1 MTEELKVVLRRSEQH
16 SGFGFSLLGST
27 GPPHVIYDIVEN
39 SPAADCG
46 SVEAGDVILKVN
58 GTDVHRYTTKEVL
71 KCLRLSEQLVTL
83 ELKRD
88 PKLKARIK
96 EQLANTQSPH
106 YVDIES
112 PNIYDYSSSH
122 SANSSP
128 NHRPNN
134 SKVSSPAAA
143 SGLRFK
149 SPTHL
154 PSLRQNSSPLLAS
167 GSTTTTTHTH
177 SRNSSASSTKIKVV
191 ETTIQTTSSTITTS
205 AAPTSPT
212 GSDATSPTHRPS
224 RIPQARKCPAPKPV
238 PVLHSPQNK
247 RPRSS
252 QIPTKASNGNGNG
265 NGSAHNSQLPPQ
277 SLQHSNSYS
286 GSPVTRPRIST
297 EREPDT
303 EREPEPNSAPPQS
316 AKAPRFEAFMMTG
329 DLILNLSRT
338 PQTSN
343 HLTTQAKKVDSLRDS
358 PIRQA
363 NSRMNGAL
371 APRASGESSPTSS
384 SSVDS
389 PTNTSSDSVK
399 REAKLQRKQQPQQ
412 QQQHQ
417 QQRDSINNSYNR
429 KDSLTNDTL
438 LMCEELERDEEGE
451 YVLEEDSKHQ
461 RQRQHQQR
469 YRQQQ
474 QQQRYEYYQNDDE
487 LDEEQEQ
494 EVEAEAEAELERE
507 EDQTH
512 YDITNIETYQSG
524 MGRGDEDDSDRQCLV
539 EDDDDDDDAYDE
551 EENDAGDEDYS
562 TNSLGSGSTK
572 QRLRALKQ
580 RAATRQQ
587 QQRNRDAVDCAARM
601 PGYSASGSTSSTT
614 VKSEAAG
621 GMGIPMGV
629 GLGAANTSQDETSFS
644 VPTSPI
650 SLSTPLI
657 DKETANSVP
666 TSPEP
671 SSLAPESSS
680 GAAGVVVVRRHHN
693 GHVVRKCDAAGF
705 RTSKS
710 EDHLQQ
716 IQREGIAAVIPID
729 IDEDVNSS
737 LNTLLDTRQD
747 SEDSQSTATTASS
760 VATIVHNSSALNNN
774 ENENSRNNNTAATTT
789 TTIGNNN
796 SSETE
801 NETESECEGE
811 GESSVTTATTATRTN
826 KKMIGSNCSNKLNYI
841 LCKKAS
847 DRDRIVWTYNA
858 PLQPHQLQ
866 QIQQQQQQQQLH
878 QQQQQ
883 QIILQQQQQQKQQQQ
898 QQQQQQQFYGQQS
911 HSNSHSSSIS
921 SSPQHSAAG
930 SPASPTSVS
939 SSVMSS
945 SGSKG
950 ALGAMGGNGQ
960 AADQQQQQLE
970 QREQGG
976 TASLQPPSGMSGL
989 LACPG
994 TGNGGGGVG
1003 CGNDLSVSEAIS
1015 NISSPDYQDDDNL
1028 LSSRDILGGM
1038 VLSDPS
1044 DSDSTILV
1052 SDGAALQRQQLKQQ
1066 LRAQQQQQRDR
1077 DRDQSEHKV
1086 VIQVR
1091 GMDNNG
1097 GGGGGGSAA
1106 RSEDDVVTLTDEQPH
1121 TTMSSGAGAGAQGTR
1136 DASPPVSD
1144 DGSDVESLHSYH
1156 YSPKAVDMPS
1166 AIRLAKRLYSLDGF
1180 KKSDVSR
1187 HLSKNN
1193 DFSRAVADEYL
1204 KHFTF
1209 EKKSLDQSLREFLQ
1223 QFSLSGETQER
1234 ERVLVHFSKRFL
1246 DCNPGT
1252 FNSQDAVHTLT
1263 CAIMLLNTDL
1273 HGQNMNRKMSCA
1285 EFVDNLADLN
1295 DGENFPK
1302 DILKLLY
1309 QAIKTKPLEWA
1320 LDDDAGDLQQRG
1332 NNALGNVGQNPFLDA
1347 PEVATAV
1354 EYKKGYVMRK
1364 CCYDSSY
1371 KKTPFGKRSWKMFYC
1386 TLRDLVLYLHKDE
1399 HGFRKS
1405 QMSDNLHNAIRIH
1418 HALATKANDYTKKQH
1433 VFRLQT
1439 SDQAEYLFQTSD
1451 SKELHSWVE
1460 TINYVCAAISAPPLE
1475 GGVGSQKR
1483 FQRPL
1488 LPSKQ
1493 TKLMVKEQLESH
1505 EVQLAQLEQELNEH
1519 KKGPIPSKGLPLQN
1533 YKEKESYLQYELRR
1547 YRTYVS
1553 ILSAKMLAD
1562 QQQLELQ
1569 ALQPTQAILDEEA
1582 DTFPVGNSCSPTT
1595 PPSINIQ
1602 EQQQKEQQR
1611 QPHSSNRYSQQP
1623 RASGSS
1629 SSSSGG
1635 NVQQDIG

>member
-1 MTEELKVVLRRSEQH
+1 MSEELKVVLRRSEQH
-16 SGFGFSLLGST
+16 SGFGFSLLGTT

-46 SVEAGDVILKVN
+46 AVEAGDVILKVN

-112 PNIYDYSSSH
+112 PNIYDYH
-122 SANSSP
+122 SNSTNSSP
-128 NHRPNN
+128 NHRANAGGKGTATTTP
-134 SKVSSPAAA
+134 SQ
-143 SGLRFK
+143 SGLRYK

-167 GSTTTTTHTH
+167 GSTTTTTTATHTHTH

-191 ETTIQTTSSTITTS
+191 ETSITTS
-205 AAPTSPT
+205 TTGIVGLASPT
-212 GSDATSPTHRPS
+212 GSAGGGVGGEATSPTFRPS
-224 RIPQARKCPAPKPV
+224 RIPQALTKCAVPKPV

-247 RPRSS
+247 RPRPS
-252 QIPTKASNGNGNG
+252 QIPTKAANGNGNG
-265 NGSAHNSQLPPQ
+265 HTAQLPPQ

-286 GSPVTRPRIST
+286 GSPVTRQRFT
-297 EREPDT
+297 DREQ
-303 EREPEPNSAPPQS
+303 EREPEPNSAPPQP
-316 AKAPRFEAFMMTG
+316 AKAPRFEAYMMTG

-343 HLTTQAKKVDSLRDS
+343 PLPAQAKKVDSLRDS
-358 PIRQA
+358 P
-363 NSRMNGAL
+363 SRLVNARINGAL

-399 REAKLQRKQQPQQ
+399 REAKLLRKQQ
-412 QQQHQ
+412 QQQQQQQPHQQQ

-438 LMCEELERDEEGE
+438 LMCEELEPDEEGE
-451 YVLEEDSKHQ
+451 YVLEEDNKQQ
-461 RQRQHQQR
+461 RQRQQQHR

-474 QQQRYEYYQNDDE
+474 NQQRYEYYQNEDE
-487 LDEEQEQ
+487 LEEQE
-494 EVEAEAEAELERE
+494 EVEEERE

-512 YDITNIETYQSG
+512 YDITNIDTYQSG
-524 MGRGDEDDSDRQCLV
+524 LGRGDEDDSDRQCLV
-539 EDDDDDDDAYDE
+539 DDDDDDDAYDD

-562 TNSLGSGSTK
+562 TNSLGSGSAK

-580 RAATRQQ
+580 RTATRQ
-587 QQRNRDAVDCAARM
+587 QQRNRDAVDCAGR
-601 PGYSASGSTSSTT
+601 SGSGSSSTT
-614 VKSEAAG
+614 VKSEAG
-621 GMGIPMGV
+621 
-629 GLGAANTSQDETSFS
+629 GLGLDETSFS

-671 SSLAPESSS
+671 SSLVPELSS
-680 GAAGVVVVRRHHN
+680 GAGAGAVVVRRHN

-747 SEDSQSTATTASS
+747 SEDSQ
-760 VATIVHNSSALNNN
+760 
-774 ENENSRNNNTAATTT
+774 
-789 TTIGNNN
+789 
-796 SSETE
+796 
-801 NETESECEGE
+801 
-811 GESSVTTATTATRTN
+811 
-826 KKMIGSNCSNKLNYI
+826 
-841 LCKKAS
+841 AS

-858 PLQPHQLQ
+858 PLQPHQLAALQRQ
-866 QIQQQQQQQQLH
+866 QQLQEQQFQQQQQQLQQQHQQQHQQQQLQQQQQQQQQL
-878 QQQQQ
+878 
-883 QIILQQQQQQKQQQQ
+883 
-898 QQQQQQQFYGQQS
+898 Y
-911 HSNSHSSSIS
+911 
-921 SSPQHSAAG
+921 
-930 SPASPTSVS
+930 
-939 SSVMSS
+939 
-945 SGSKG
+945 
-950 ALGAMGGNGQ
+950 
-960 AADQQQQQLE
+960 
-970 QREQGG
+970 
-976 TASLQPPSGMSGL
+976 
-989 LACPG
+989 
-994 TGNGGGGVG
+994 
-1003 CGNDLSVSEAIS
+1003 
-1015 NISSPDYQDDDNL
+1015 
-1028 LSSRDILGGM
+1028 GGM

-1052 SDGAALQRQQLKQQ
+1052 SDAAAQQRQQLKQQ

-1077 DRDQSEHKV
+1077 ERERDRDREQSEHKV

-1091 GMDNNG
+1091 GLDSNSSG
-1097 GGGGGGSAA
+1097 GGNG
-1106 RSEDDVVTLTDEQPH
+1106 RSEEDVVTLTDEPLG
-1121 TTMSSGAGAGAQGTR
+1121 TMNVGMR

-1209 EKKSLDQSLREFLQ
+1209 EKKSLDQALREFLQ

-1302 DILKLLY
+1302 DVLKSLY

-1320 LDDDAGDLQQRG
+1320 LDEEAGDLQQQRA
-1332 NNALGNVGQNPFLDA
+1332 NNSALGNVGQNPFLDP
-1347 PEVATAV
+1347 PELATAV

-1364 CCYDSSY
+1364 CCYDSSF

-1439 SDQAEYLFQTSD
+1439 ADQAEYLFQTSD
-1451 SKELHSWVE
+1451 SKELQSWVE

-1493 TKLMVKEQLESH
+1493 SKLLLKEQLDSH
-1505 EVQLAQLEQELNEH
+1505 EVQLAQLDQELNEH
-1519 KKGPIPSKGLPLQN
+1519 KKGPIPSKGLALQN

-1569 ALQPTQAILDEEA
+1569 AQQPAPGAHEEEA
-1582 DTFPVGNSCSPTT
+1582 DTFPVGTT
-1595 PPSINIQ
+1595 ACPPSTPQSINQ
-1602 EQQQKEQQR
+1602 KDLQKEQQ
-1611 QPHSSNRYSQQP
+1611 QPTNRKEKKKK
-1623 RASGSS
+1623 
-1629 SSSSGG
+1629 
-1635 NVQQDIG
+1635 

>member
-112 PNIYDYSSSH
+112 PNIYDYNSSH

-134 SKVSSPAAA
+134 SKGSSPAA

-191 ETTIQTTSSTITTS
+191 ETTVQTTSTITTS

-265 NGSAHNSQLPPQ
+265 NGNGSAHNSQLPPQ

-286 GSPVTRPRIST
+286 GSPVARPRIST
-297 EREPDT
+297 EREPNTD
-303 EREPEPNSAPPQS
+303 REPEPNSAPPQP
-316 AKAPRFEAFMMTG
+316 AKAPRFEAYMMTG

-358 PIRQA
+358 PIRLP
-363 NSRMNGAL
+363 NSRINGAL

-399 REAKLQRKQQPQQ
+399 REAKLQRKQLPQQ
-412 QQQHQ
+412 QHQQ

-461 RQRQHQQR
+461 RQRQQQQR

-474 QQQRYEYYQNDDE
+474 QQQRYEYYQNEDE

-494 EVEAEAEAELERE
+494 EVEAEAEEERE

-551 EENDAGDEDYS
+551 EDNDAGDEDYS

-587 QQRNRDAVDCAARM
+587 QLRNRDAVDCAARM
-601 PGYSASGSTSSTT
+601 PGYSASGSTSSAT
-614 VKSEAAG
+614 VKSEAGG
-621 GMGIPMGV
+621 GMPMGV

-747 SEDSQSTATTASS
+747 SEDSQSTATTVSS

-774 ENENSRNNNTAATTT
+774 ENENEIESEPLNSCNNNSPTTT
-789 TTIGNNN
+789 PAIGNNN
-796 SSETE
+796 SSESTE
-801 NETESECEGE
+801 AEIESECE
-811 GESSVTTATTATRTN
+811 SSMATATVTIETTAARTN
-826 KKMIGSNCSNKLNYI
+826 KKMISGGNCSNKLNYI

-866 QIQQQQQQQQLH
+866 QIQQQQAQQQLQQQQQQQLIFQQQQQQQHH

-883 QIILQQQQQQKQQQQ
+883 QL
-898 QQQQQQQFYGQQS
+898 Y
-911 HSNSHSSSIS
+911 
-921 SSPQHSAAG
+921 
-930 SPASPTSVS
+930 
-939 SSVMSS
+939 
-945 SGSKG
+945 
-950 ALGAMGGNGQ
+950 
-960 AADQQQQQLE
+960 
-970 QREQGG
+970 
-976 TASLQPPSGMSGL
+976 
-989 LACPG
+989 
-994 TGNGGGGVG
+994 
-1003 CGNDLSVSEAIS
+1003 
-1015 NISSPDYQDDDNL
+1015 
-1028 LSSRDILGGM
+1028 GGM

-1066 LRAQQQQQRDR
+1066 LRAQQQQTRER

-1097 GGGGGGSAA
+1097 GGSAA
-1106 RSEDDVVTLTDEQPH
+1106 RSDDDVVTLADEQPH
-1121 TTMSSGAGAGAQGTR
+1121 TTMSSGAGAGAHGVR

-1320 LDDDAGDLQQRG
+1320 LDDDAGDLQQRTA

-1347 PEVATAV
+1347 PELATAV

-1493 TKLMVKEQLESH
+1493 TKLLVKEQLESH

-1569 ALQPTQAILDEEA
+1569 AQQPAQAILDEEA
-1582 DTFPVGNSCSPTT
+1582 DTFPVGTSCTPTT
-1595 PPSINIQ
+1595 TPSINIQ
-1602 EQQQKEQQR
+1602 EQQQKEQR
-1611 QPHSSNRYSQQP
+1611 QQQSSNSRYP
-1623 RASGSS
+1623 RFSVPSNLLWNRLFWDCVCCG
-1629 SSSSGG
+1629 
-1635 NVQQDIG
+1635 VFLCCWRDCTVFTFL

>member
-112 PNIYDYSSSH
+112 PNIYDYNSSH

-134 SKVSSPAAA
+134 SKGSSPAA

-191 ETTIQTTSSTITTS
+191 ETTVQTTSTITTS

-286 GSPVTRPRIST
+286 GSPVARPRIST

-303 EREPEPNSAPPQS
+303 DREPEPNSAPPQP
-316 AKAPRFEAFMMTG
+316 AKAPRFEAYMMTG

-358 PIRQA
+358 PIRVP

-399 REAKLQRKQQPQQ
+399 REAKQQRKQQPQQ
-412 QQQHQ
+412 QHQQ

-451 YVLEEDSKHQ
+451 YVLEEDSKHL
-461 RQRQHQQR
+461 RQRQQQQR

-474 QQQRYEYYQNDDE
+474 QQQRYEYYQNEDE

-494 EVEAEAEAELERE
+494 EVEAEAEAEEERE

-551 EENDAGDEDYS
+551 EDNDAGDEDYS

-587 QQRNRDAVDCAARM
+587 QLRNRDAVDCAARM
-601 PGYSASGSTSSTT
+601 PGYSASGSTSSAT
-614 VKSEAAG
+614 VKSEAGG
-621 GMGIPMGV
+621 GMPMGV

-747 SEDSQSTATTASS
+747 SEDSQSTATTVSS

-774 ENENSRNNNTAATTT
+774 ENEIEIESEPLNSCNNNSPTTTAA
-789 TTIGNNN
+789 IGNNN
-796 SSETE
+796 SSESTE
-801 NETESECEGE
+801 AEIESECE
-811 GESSVTTATTATRTN
+811 SSGATATVTIEPTAARTN
-826 KKMIGSNCSNKLNYI
+826 KKMISGGNCSNKLNYI

-866 QIQQQQQQQQLH
+866 QIQQQQAQQQ
-878 QQQQQ
+878 
-883 QIILQQQQQQKQQQQ
+883 LQQQQQQQLLLQQQQQQQHYQQQQ
-898 QQQQQQQFYGQQS
+898 QQQQQQLYGQQS

-950 ALGAMGGNGQ
+950 ALGGNGQ
-960 AADQQQQQLE
+960 AVDQQQQQ
-970 QREQGG
+970 RENGG
-976 TASLQPPSGMSGL
+976 QAFLQPPTGMPGL
-989 LACPG
+989 LTCPG
-994 TGNGGGGVG
+994 AGNGAGGGVG
-1003 CGNDLSVSEAIS
+1003 VSGGGNDLSVSEAIS

-1066 LRAQQQQQRDR
+1066 LRAQQQQTRDR

-1097 GGGGGGSAA
+1097 GGGGSAA
-1106 RSEDDVVTLTDEQPH
+1106 RSDDDVVTLTDEQSH
-1121 TTMSSGAGAGAQGTR
+1121 ATMSSGAGAGAQGMR

-1320 LDDDAGDLQQRG
+1320 LDDDAGDLQQRTG

-1347 PEVATAV
+1347 PELATAV

-1569 ALQPTQAILDEEA
+1569 AQQPTQAILDEEA
-1582 DTFPVGNSCSPTT
+1582 DTFPMGTSCTPTT

-1602 EQQQKEQQR
+1602 EQHQKEQR
-1611 QPHSSNRYSQQP
+1611 QQQSSNRWLDVFCCCSVLWRHFYHSK
-1623 RASGSS
+1623 SL
-1629 SSSSGG
+1629 
-1635 NVQQDIG
+1635 

>member
-1 MTEELKVVLRRSEQH
+1 MSEELKVVLRRSEQH
-16 SGFGFSLLGST
+16 SGFGFSLLGTT

-46 SVEAGDVILKVN
+46 AVEAGDVILKVN
-58 GTDVHRYTTKEVL
+58 GTDVHRYTTKQVL

-112 PNIYDYSSSH
+112 PNIYDYNSSST
-122 SANSSP
+122 NSSP
-128 NHRPNN
+128 NHRPNTGGKGVATTP
-134 SKVSSPAAA
+134 SQ
-143 SGLRFK
+143 SGLRYK

-167 GSTTTTTHTH
+167 GSTTTTTTATHTHTH

-191 ETTIQTTSSTITTS
+191 ETSITTS
-205 AAPTSPT
+205 TTGIVGLASPT
-212 GSDATSPTHRPS
+212 GSAGGEATSPTFRPS
-224 RIPQARKCPAPKPV
+224 RIPQALTKCAVPKPV

-247 RPRSS
+247 RPRPS

-265 NGSAHNSQLPPQ
+265 HTPQLPPQ

-286 GSPVTRPRIST
+286 GSPVTRQRFT
-297 EREPDT
+297 DREQ
-303 EREPEPNSAPPQS
+303 EREPEPNSAPPQP
-316 AKAPRFEAFMMTG
+316 AKAPRFEAYMMTG

-343 HLTTQAKKVDSLRDS
+343 PLPAQTKKVDSLRDS
-358 PIRQA
+358 PSRPI
-363 NSRMNGAL
+363 NSRINGAL

-389 PTNTSSDSVK
+389 PINTSSDSVK
-399 REAKLQRKQQPQQ
+399 REAKLLQKQQ
-412 QQQHQ
+412 QQQQQQPHQQQ

-438 LMCEELERDEEGE
+438 LMCEELEQDEEGE
-451 YVLEEDSKHQ
+451 YVLEEDNKQQ
-461 RQRQHQQR
+461 RQRQQQHR

-474 QQQRYEYYQNDDE
+474 NQQRYEYYQNEDE
-487 LDEEQEQ
+487 LEEQE
-494 EVEAEAEAELERE
+494 EVEEERE

-524 MGRGDEDDSDRQCLV
+524 LGRGDEDDSDRQCLV
-539 EDDDDDDDAYDE
+539 DDDDDDDAYDD

-562 TNSLGSGSTK
+562 TNSLGSGSAK

-580 RAATRQQ
+580 RTATRQ
-587 QQRNRDAVDCAARM
+587 QQRNRDAVDCAGR
-601 PGYSASGSTSSTT
+601 SGSGSSSTT
-614 VKSEAAG
+614 VKSEAG
-621 GMGIPMGV
+621 
-629 GLGAANTSQDETSFS
+629 GLGLDETSFS

-671 SSLAPESSS
+671 SSLVPESSS
-680 GAAGVVVVRRHHN
+680 GAGAGAVVVRRHN

-747 SEDSQSTATTASS
+747 SEDSQ
-760 VATIVHNSSALNNN
+760 
-774 ENENSRNNNTAATTT
+774 
-789 TTIGNNN
+789 
-796 SSETE
+796 
-801 NETESECEGE
+801 
-811 GESSVTTATTATRTN
+811 
-826 KKMIGSNCSNKLNYI
+826 
-841 LCKKAS
+841 AS

-858 PLQPHQLQ
+858 PLQPHQLAALQRQ
-866 QIQQQQQQQQLH
+866 QQQQEQQFQQQQQQLQQQHMQQQQQLQQQHQQQQQQQQQL
-878 QQQQQ
+878 
-883 QIILQQQQQQKQQQQ
+883 
-898 QQQQQQQFYGQQS
+898 Y
-911 HSNSHSSSIS
+911 
-921 SSPQHSAAG
+921 
-930 SPASPTSVS
+930 
-939 SSVMSS
+939 
-945 SGSKG
+945 
-950 ALGAMGGNGQ
+950 
-960 AADQQQQQLE
+960 
-970 QREQGG
+970 
-976 TASLQPPSGMSGL
+976 
-989 LACPG
+989 
-994 TGNGGGGVG
+994 
-1003 CGNDLSVSEAIS
+1003 
-1015 NISSPDYQDDDNL
+1015 
-1028 LSSRDILGGM
+1028 GGM

-1052 SDGAALQRQQLKQQ
+1052 SDAAAQQRQQLKQQ

-1077 DRDQSEHKV
+1077 ERERDRDRDREREQSEHKV

-1091 GMDNNG
+1091 GLDSNSSGNGNNT
-1097 GGGGGGSAA
+1097 
-1106 RSEDDVVTLTDEQPH
+1106 RSEEDGFTLTEGPLGSM
-1121 TTMSSGAGAGAQGTR
+1121 TIGML

-1209 EKKSLDQSLREFLQ
+1209 EKKSLDQALREFLQ

-1302 DILKLLY
+1302 DVLKSLY

-1320 LDDDAGDLQQRG
+1320 LDEEAGDLQQQRA
-1332 NNALGNVGQNPFLDA
+1332 NNTALGNVGQNPFLDP
-1347 PEVATAV
+1347 PELATAV

-1364 CCYDSSY
+1364 CCYDSSF

-1439 SDQAEYLFQTSD
+1439 ADQAEYLFQTSD
-1451 SKELHSWVE
+1451 SKELQSWVE

-1493 TKLMVKEQLESH
+1493 SKLLLKEQLDSH
-1505 EVQLAQLEQELNEH
+1505 EVQLAQLDQELNEH
-1519 KKGPIPSKGLPLQN
+1519 KKGPIPSKGLALQN

-1569 ALQPTQAILDEEA
+1569 AQQPTPAAHEEEA
-1582 DTFPVGNSCSPTT
+1582 DTFPVGNPACTT
-1595 PPSINIQ
+1595 PTPQSINQ
-1602 EQQQKEQQR
+1602 KDQQKE
-1611 QPHSSNRYSQQP
+1611 PHQQP
-1623 RASGSS
+1623 TNRKEKKKK
-1629 SSSSGG
+1629 
-1635 NVQQDIG
+1635 

>member
-1 MTEELKVVLRRSEQH
+1 MSEELKVVLRRSEQH
-16 SGFGFSLLGST
+16 SGFGFSLLGTT

-46 SVEAGDVILKVN
+46 AVEAGDVILKVN

-112 PNIYDYSSSH
+112 PNIYDYH
-122 SANSSP
+122 SNSTNSSP
-128 NHRPNN
+128 NHRPNAGG
-134 SKVSSPAAA
+134 KGAATA
-143 SGLRFK
+143 PSQSGLRSYK

-167 GSTTTTTHTH
+167 GSTTTTTTATHTHTH

-191 ETTIQTTSSTITTS
+191 ETSITTS
-205 AAPTSPT
+205 TTGIVGLASPT
-212 GSDATSPTHRPS
+212 GSAGGNGGGGGEATSPTFRPS
-224 RIPQARKCPAPKPV
+224 RIPQALTKCAVPKPV

-247 RPRSS
+247 RPRPS

-265 NGSAHNSQLPPQ
+265 HAAQLPPQ

-286 GSPVTRPRIST
+286 GSPVTRQRFT
-297 EREPDT
+297 DREQERD
-303 EREPEPNSAPPQS
+303 REPEPNSAPPQP
-316 AKAPRFEAFMMTG
+316 AKAPRFEAYMMTG

-343 HLTTQAKKVDSLRDS
+343 PLPAQTKKVDSLRDS
-358 PIRQA
+358 P
-363 NSRMNGAL
+363 SRLVNARINGAL

-399 REAKLQRKQQPQQ
+399 REAKLLRKQQ
-412 QQQHQ
+412 QQQQQQQPHQQQQ

-438 LMCEELERDEEGE
+438 LMCEELEPDEEGE
-451 YVLEEDSKHQ
+451 YVLEEDNKQQ
-461 RQRQHQQR
+461 RQRQQQHR
-469 YRQQQ
+469 FR
-474 QQQRYEYYQNDDE
+474 QQRYEYYQNEDE
-487 LDEEQEQ
+487 LEEQEE
-494 EVEAEAEAELERE
+494 EVEEERE

-524 MGRGDEDDSDRQCLV
+524 LGRGDEDDSDRQCLV
-539 EDDDDDDDAYDE
+539 DDDEDDDDDAYDD

-562 TNSLGSGSTK
+562 TNSLGSGSAK

-580 RAATRQQ
+580 RTATRQ
-587 QQRNRDAVDCAARM
+587 QQRNRDAVDCAGR
-601 PGYSASGSTSSTT
+601 SGSGSSSTT

-621 GMGIPMGV
+621 L
-629 GLGAANTSQDETSFS
+629 GLDETSFS

-671 SSLAPESSS
+671 SSLVPESSS
-680 GAAGVVVVRRHHN
+680 GGGAGAVVVRRHN

-747 SEDSQSTATTASS
+747 SEDSQ
-760 VATIVHNSSALNNN
+760 
-774 ENENSRNNNTAATTT
+774 
-789 TTIGNNN
+789 
-796 SSETE
+796 
-801 NETESECEGE
+801 
-811 GESSVTTATTATRTN
+811 
-826 KKMIGSNCSNKLNYI
+826 
-841 LCKKAS
+841 AS

-858 PLQPHQLQ
+858 PLQPHQLAALQRQ
-866 QIQQQQQQQQLH
+866 QQQQEQQFQQQQQQLQQQHQQQLQQQQQQQQQL
-878 QQQQQ
+878 
-883 QIILQQQQQQKQQQQ
+883 
-898 QQQQQQQFYGQQS
+898 Y
-911 HSNSHSSSIS
+911 
-921 SSPQHSAAG
+921 
-930 SPASPTSVS
+930 
-939 SSVMSS
+939 
-945 SGSKG
+945 
-950 ALGAMGGNGQ
+950 
-960 AADQQQQQLE
+960 
-970 QREQGG
+970 
-976 TASLQPPSGMSGL
+976 
-989 LACPG
+989 
-994 TGNGGGGVG
+994 
-1003 CGNDLSVSEAIS
+1003 
-1015 NISSPDYQDDDNL
+1015 
-1028 LSSRDILGGM
+1028 GGM

-1052 SDGAALQRQQLKQQ
+1052 SDAAAQQRQQLKQQ

-1077 DRDQSEHKV
+1077 ERERDRDRDRDREQSEHKV

-1091 GMDNNG
+1091 GLDSNSSSGGNG
-1097 GGGGGGSAA
+1097 NANG
-1106 RSEDDVVTLTDEQPH
+1106 RSEEDVVTLTEEPLG
-1121 TTMSSGAGAGAQGTR
+1121 TMAIGVR

-1209 EKKSLDQSLREFLQ
+1209 EKKSLDQALREFLQ

-1302 DILKLLY
+1302 DVLKSLY

-1320 LDDDAGDLQQRG
+1320 LDEEAGDLQQQRA
-1332 NNALGNVGQNPFLDA
+1332 NNSALGNVGQNPFLDP
-1347 PEVATAV
+1347 PELATAV

-1364 CCYDSSY
+1364 CCYDSSF

-1439 SDQAEYLFQTSD
+1439 ADQAEYLFQTSD
-1451 SKELHSWVE
+1451 SKELQSWVE

-1493 TKLMVKEQLESH
+1493 SKLLLKEQLDSH
-1505 EVQLAQLEQELNEH
+1505 EVQLAQLDQELNEH
-1519 KKGPIPSKGLPLQN
+1519 KKGPIPSKGLALQN

-1553 ILSAKMLAD
+1553 ILSAKMLSD

-1569 ALQPTQAILDEEA
+1569 ALQPTPAAHEEEA
-1582 DTFPVGNSCSPTT
+1582 DTFPVGSGTTACTPQPT
-1595 PPSINIQ
+1595 PQSINQ
-1602 EQQQKEQQR
+1602 KDQPKEQQQ
-1611 QPHSSNRYSQQP
+1611 QPTNRWFDVFCCCSPLWRHLIHSKSH
-1623 RASGSS
+1623 
-1629 SSSSGG
+1629 
-1635 NVQQDIG
+1635 

>member
-1 MTEELKVVLRRSEQH
+1 MGEELKVVLRRSEQH
-16 SGFGFSLLGST
+16 SGFGFSLLGTT

-46 SVEAGDVILKVN
+46 AVEAGDVILKVN

-112 PNIYDYSSSH
+112 PNIYDYHSSST
-122 SANSSP
+122 NSSP
-128 NHRPNN
+128 NHRPNVGG
-134 SKVSSPAAA
+134 KGAATTPSQ
-143 SGLRFK
+143 SGLRYK

-167 GSTTTTTHTH
+167 GSTTTTTTATHTHTH

-191 ETTIQTTSSTITTS
+191 ETSITTS
-205 AAPTSPT
+205 ITGIVGPTSPT
-212 GSDATSPTHRPS
+212 GGGGGGGEATSPTFRPS
-224 RIPQARKCPAPKPV
+224 RIPQALTKCAVPKPV

-247 RPRSS
+247 RPRPS

-265 NGSAHNSQLPPQ
+265 HTAQLPPQ

-286 GSPVTRPRIST
+286 GSPVTRQRFT
-297 EREPDT
+297 DRDQ
-303 EREPEPNSAPPQS
+303 EREPEPNSAPPQP
-316 AKAPRFEAFMMTG
+316 AKAPRFEAYMMTG

-343 HLTTQAKKVDSLRDS
+343 PLPAQAKKVDSLRDS
-358 PIRQA
+358 P
-363 NSRMNGAL
+363 SRLVNQRINGAL

-399 REAKLQRKQQPQQ
+399 REAQQRKQPQQ
-412 QQQHQ
+412 QQQQQPHQQQQQQ

-438 LMCEELERDEEGE
+438 LMCEELEQDEEGE
-451 YVLEEDSKHQ
+451 YVLEEDNKQQ
-461 RQRQHQQR
+461 RHRQQQHR

-474 QQQRYEYYQNDDE
+474 NQQRYEYYQNEDE
-487 LDEEQEQ
+487 LEEEQE
-494 EVEAEAEAELERE
+494 EVEEERE

-512 YDITNIETYQSG
+512 YDITNIDTYQSG
-524 MGRGDEDDSDRQCLV
+524 LGRGDEDDSDRQCLV
-539 EDDDDDDDAYDE
+539 DDDDDDDAYD

-562 TNSLGSGSTK
+562 TNSLGSGSAK

-580 RAATRQQ
+580 RTATRQ
-587 QQRNRDAVDCAARM
+587 QQRNRDAVDCAGR
-601 PGYSASGSTSSTT
+601 SGSGSSSTT
-614 VKSEAAG
+614 VKSEAG
-621 GMGIPMGV
+621 
-629 GLGAANTSQDETSFS
+629 GLGPDETSFS

-680 GAAGVVVVRRHHN
+680 GAGAGAVVVRRHN

-747 SEDSQSTATTASS
+747 SEDSQ
-760 VATIVHNSSALNNN
+760 
-774 ENENSRNNNTAATTT
+774 
-789 TTIGNNN
+789 
-796 SSETE
+796 
-801 NETESECEGE
+801 
-811 GESSVTTATTATRTN
+811 
-826 KKMIGSNCSNKLNYI
+826 
-841 LCKKAS
+841 AS

-858 PLQPHQLQ
+858 PLQPHQLAALQRQ
-866 QIQQQQQQQQLH
+866 QQQQEQQFQQQQQQH

-883 QIILQQQQQQKQQQQ
+883 QHQQQQQL
-898 QQQQQQQFYGQQS
+898 YGQQS

-921 SSPQHSAAG
+921 SSPQHSAVG

-950 ALGAMGGNGQ
+950 ALGLGSSSNGPMAAM
-960 AADQQQQQLE
+960 QQQQ

-976 TASLQPPSGMSGL
+976 QVAQPPSGIPGL
-989 LACPG
+989 LSCPG
-994 TGNGGGGVG
+994 GGPGNNGGGGGVG
-1003 CGNDLSVSEAIS
+1003 GGGGNNDQSVSEAIS

-1052 SDGAALQRQQLKQQ
+1052 SDAAALQRQQLKQQ

-1077 DRDQSEHKV
+1077 DRERDRERDQSEHKV

-1091 GMDNNG
+1091 GLDSNSSG
-1097 GGGGGGSAA
+1097 GG
-1106 RSEDDVVTLTDEQPH
+1106 RSEEDVVTLTDEPLG
-1121 TTMSSGAGAGAQGTR
+1121 TMAIGLR

-1209 EKKSLDQSLREFLQ
+1209 EKKSLDQALREFLQ

-1302 DILKLLY
+1302 DVLKSLY

-1320 LDDDAGDLQQRG
+1320 LDEEAGDLQQQRA
-1332 NNALGNVGQNPFLDA
+1332 NNSALCNVGQNPFLDP
-1347 PEVATAV
+1347 PELATAV

-1364 CCYDSSY
+1364 CCYDSSF

-1451 SKELHSWVE
+1451 SKELQSWVE

-1493 TKLMVKEQLESH
+1493 SKLMLKEQLESH
-1505 EVQLAQLEQELNEH
+1505 EVQLAQLDQELNEH

-1569 ALQPTQAILDEEA
+1569 ALQPAPAAHEEEA
-1582 DTFPVGNSCSPTT
+1582 DTFPVGNTTTCT
-1595 PPSINIQ
+1595 PPTPQSIN
-1602 EQQQKEQQR
+1602 QKEQQ
-1611 QPHSSNRYSQQP
+1611 QQQQP
-1623 RASGSS
+1623 TNSLPRISVSTNKGWHKLFWDSVCCGVLLCCWHYCA
-1629 SSSSGG
+1629 
-1635 NVQQDIG
+1635 VITVIT

>member
-1 MTEELKVVLRRSEQH
+1 MSEELKVVLRRSEQH
-16 SGFGFSLLGST
+16 SGFGFSLLGTT

-46 SVEAGDVILKVN
+46 AVEAGDVILKVN
-58 GTDVHRYTTKEVL
+58 GTDVHRYTTKQVL

-112 PNIYDYSSSH
+112 PNIYDYNSSST
-122 SANSSP
+122 NSSP
-128 NHRPNN
+128 NHRPNTGGKGVATTP
-134 SKVSSPAAA
+134 SQ
-143 SGLRFK
+143 SGLRYK

-167 GSTTTTTHTH
+167 GSTTTTTTATHTHTH

-191 ETTIQTTSSTITTS
+191 ETSITTS
-205 AAPTSPT
+205 TTGIVGLASPT
-212 GSDATSPTHRPS
+212 GSAGGEATSPTFRPS
-224 RIPQARKCPAPKPV
+224 RIPQALTKCAVPKPV

-247 RPRSS
+247 RPRPS

-265 NGSAHNSQLPPQ
+265 HTPQLPPQ

-286 GSPVTRPRIST
+286 GSPVTRQRFT
-297 EREPDT
+297 DREQ
-303 EREPEPNSAPPQS
+303 EREPEPNSAPPQP
-316 AKAPRFEAFMMTG
+316 AKAPRFEAYMMTG

-343 HLTTQAKKVDSLRDS
+343 PLPAQTKKVDSLRDS
-358 PIRQA
+358 PSRPI
-363 NSRMNGAL
+363 NSRINGAL

-389 PTNTSSDSVK
+389 PINTSSDSVK
-399 REAKLQRKQQPQQ
+399 REAKLLQKQQ
-412 QQQHQ
+412 QQQQQQPHQQQ

-438 LMCEELERDEEGE
+438 LMCEELEQDEEGE
-451 YVLEEDSKHQ
+451 YVLEEDNKQQ
-461 RQRQHQQR
+461 RQRQQQHR

-474 QQQRYEYYQNDDE
+474 NQQRYEYYQNEDE
-487 LDEEQEQ
+487 LEEQE
-494 EVEAEAEAELERE
+494 EVEEERE

-524 MGRGDEDDSDRQCLV
+524 LGRGDEDDSDRQCLV
-539 EDDDDDDDAYDE
+539 DDDDDDDAYDD

-562 TNSLGSGSTK
+562 TNSLGSGSAK

-580 RAATRQQ
+580 RTATRQ
-587 QQRNRDAVDCAARM
+587 QQRNRDAVDCAGR
-601 PGYSASGSTSSTT
+601 SGSGSSSTT
-614 VKSEAAG
+614 VKSEAG
-621 GMGIPMGV
+621 
-629 GLGAANTSQDETSFS
+629 GLGLDETSFS

-671 SSLAPESSS
+671 SSLVPESSS
-680 GAAGVVVVRRHHN
+680 GAGAGAVVVRRHN

-747 SEDSQSTATTASS
+747 SEDSQ
-760 VATIVHNSSALNNN
+760 
-774 ENENSRNNNTAATTT
+774 
-789 TTIGNNN
+789 
-796 SSETE
+796 
-801 NETESECEGE
+801 
-811 GESSVTTATTATRTN
+811 
-826 KKMIGSNCSNKLNYI
+826 
-841 LCKKAS
+841 AS

-858 PLQPHQLQ
+858 PLQPHQLAALQRQ
-866 QIQQQQQQQQLH
+866 QQQQEQQFQQQQQQLQQQHMQQQQQLQQQHQQQQQQQQQL
-878 QQQQQ
+878 
-883 QIILQQQQQQKQQQQ
+883 
-898 QQQQQQQFYGQQS
+898 YGQQS

-950 ALGAMGGNGQ
+950 ALGLGSSSNGPI
-960 AADQQQQQLE
+960 AAVHQQQQQ

-976 TASLQPPSGMSGL
+976 QVAYLPSGIPGL
-989 LACPG
+989 LSCPG
-994 TGNGGGGVG
+994 GGPGNNGGGGG
-1003 CGNDLSVSEAIS
+1003 IGGGGGNNDQSVSEAIS

-1052 SDGAALQRQQLKQQ
+1052 SDAAAQQRQQLKQQ

-1077 DRDQSEHKV
+1077 ERERDRDRDREREQSEHKV

-1091 GMDNNG
+1091 GLDSNSSGNGNNT
-1097 GGGGGGSAA
+1097 
-1106 RSEDDVVTLTDEQPH
+1106 RSEEDGFTLTEGPLGSM
-1121 TTMSSGAGAGAQGTR
+1121 TIGML

-1209 EKKSLDQSLREFLQ
+1209 EKKSLDQALREFLQ

-1302 DILKLLY
+1302 DVLKSLY

-1320 LDDDAGDLQQRG
+1320 LDEEAGDLQQQRA
-1332 NNALGNVGQNPFLDA
+1332 NNTALGNVGQNPFLDP
-1347 PEVATAV
+1347 PELATAV

-1364 CCYDSSY
+1364 CCYDSSF

-1439 SDQAEYLFQTSD
+1439 ADQAEYLFQTSD
-1451 SKELHSWVE
+1451 SKELQSWVE

-1493 TKLMVKEQLESH
+1493 SKLLLKEQLDSH
-1505 EVQLAQLEQELNEH
+1505 EVQLAQLDQELNEH
-1519 KKGPIPSKGLPLQN
+1519 KKGPIPSKGLALQN

-1569 ALQPTQAILDEEA
+1569 AQQPTPAAHEEEA
-1582 DTFPVGNSCSPTT
+1582 DTFPVGNPACTT
-1595 PPSINIQ
+1595 PTPQSINQ
-1602 EQQQKEQQR
+1602 KDQQKE
-1611 QPHSSNRYSQQP
+1611 PHQQP
-1623 RASGSS
+1623 TNRWFDVFCCCSPLWRHMIHSKS
-1629 SSSSGG
+1629 Y
-1635 NVQQDIG
+1635 

>member
-747 SEDSQSTATTASS
+747 SEDSQ
-760 VATIVHNSSALNNN
+760 
-774 ENENSRNNNTAATTT
+774 
-789 TTIGNNN
+789 
-796 SSETE
+796 
-801 NETESECEGE
+801 
-811 GESSVTTATTATRTN
+811 
-826 KKMIGSNCSNKLNYI
+826 
-841 LCKKAS
+841 AS

-898 QQQQQQQFYGQQS
+898 QQQQQQQFY
-911 HSNSHSSSIS
+911 
-921 SSPQHSAAG
+921 
-930 SPASPTSVS
+930 
-939 SSVMSS
+939 
-945 SGSKG
+945 
-950 ALGAMGGNGQ
+950 
-960 AADQQQQQLE
+960 
-970 QREQGG
+970 
-976 TASLQPPSGMSGL
+976 
-989 LACPG
+989 
-994 TGNGGGGVG
+994 
-1003 CGNDLSVSEAIS
+1003 
-1015 NISSPDYQDDDNL
+1015 
-1028 LSSRDILGGM
+1028 GGM

>member
-16 SGFGFSLLGST
+16 SGFGFSLLGTT

-46 SVEAGDVILKVN
+46 AVEAGDVILKVN

-112 PNIYDYSSSH
+112 SPNIYDYNSSST
-122 SANSSP
+122 NSSP
-128 NHRPNN
+128 SHRP
-134 SKVSSPAAA
+134 KGGATPTGIQ
-143 SGLRFK
+143 SGLRYK

-154 PSLRQNSSPLLAS
+154 PSLRQNQNQNQSSSPLQAS
-167 GSTTTTTHTH
+167 GSTTTTTTTHTHTHTH

-191 ETTIQTTSSTITTS
+191 EQSITTS
-205 AAPTSPT
+205 TTSVTGIVGPTSPT
-212 GSDATSPTHRPS
+212 GSSGGGVGGEATSPTFRPS
-224 RIPQARKCPAPKPV
+224 RIPQALKCAAPKPV
-238 PVLHSPQNK
+238 AVLHSPQNK
-247 RPRSS
+247 RPRPS
-252 QIPTKASNGNGNG
+252 QIPTKASNGTGNG
-265 NGSAHNSQLPPQ
+265 HPAQQ
-277 SLQHSNSYS
+277 QLQHSNSYS
-286 GSPVTRPRIST
+286 GSPVTRPRFSA
-297 EREPDT
+297 EKEPEQ
-303 EREPEPNSAPPQS
+303 EREPEPNSAPPQP
-316 AKAPRFEAFMMTG
+316 AKAPRFEAYMMTG
-329 DLILNLSRT
+329 ELILNLSRT

-343 HLTTQAKKVDSLRDS
+343 PLPVQAKKVDSLRDS
-358 PIRQA
+358 P
-363 NSRMNGAL
+363 SRLVNQRINGAL

-399 REAKLQRKQQPQQ
+399 REAKLLRKQQPLQQ
-412 QQQHQ
+412 QQQ

-451 YVLEEDSKHQ
+451 YVLEEDNKQQ
-461 RQRQHQQR
+461 RQRQQQQR
-469 YRQQQ
+469 HHRQQQ
-474 QQQRYEYYQNDDE
+474 NQQRYEYYQNEDE
-487 LDEEQEQ
+487 LEEQE
-494 EVEAEAEAELERE
+494 EVEAEEERE

-524 MGRGDEDDSDRQCLV
+524 LGRGDEDDSDRQCLV
-539 EDDDDDDDAYDE
+539 DDDDDDEPYDE

-562 TNSLGSGSTK
+562 TNSLGSGSAK

-580 RAATRQQ
+580 RTATRH
-587 QQRNRDAVDCAARM
+587 QQRARDAVDCAAR
-601 PGYSASGSTSSTT
+601 SGSGSSSTT
-614 VKSEAAG
+614 VKSEAG
-621 GMGIPMGV
+621 
-629 GLGAANTSQDETSFS
+629 GLGLDETSFS

-680 GAAGVVVVRRHHN
+680 GAGAGAGAGVVVVRRHN

-747 SEDSQSTATTASS
+747 SEDSQSMAT
-760 VATIVHNSSALNNN
+760 VIVNNSSALNNN
-774 ENENSRNNNTAATTT
+774 ESEQNNNRSS
-789 TTIGNNN
+789 GCSNDSSCSSSNNNN
-796 SSETE
+796 SSSRS
-801 NETESECEGE
+801 NSGGGE
-811 GESSVTTATTATRTN
+811 GGGGGDISTSTISRTATTSASAVATATGRAIATP
-826 KKMIGSNCSNKLNYI
+826 MNCSNKLNYI

-858 PLQPHQLQ
+858 PLAPHQLAILQRQ
-866 QIQQQQQQQQLH
+866 QQQQEQQFQQHQQQLQQQHLQHQQQQQQL
-878 QQQQQ
+878 
-883 QIILQQQQQQKQQQQ
+883 Q

-921 SSPQHSAAG
+921 SSVG

-950 ALGAMGGNGQ
+950 ALGSSNGP
-960 AADQQQQQLE
+960 AVAVPQQQQQ
-970 QREQGG
+970 QRDKDEGG
-976 TASLQPPSGMSGL
+976 QAAQPPSLIPGL
-989 LACPG
+989 LSCPG
-994 TGNGGGGVG
+994 NNAAQGIGVGVGSGVGGGVG
-1003 CGNDLSVSEAIS
+1003 GGGDQSVSEAIS

-1052 SDGAALQRQQLKQQ
+1052 SDAAALQRQQLKQQ
-1066 LRAQQQQQRDR
+1066 LRAQQQREKERERERERDR
-1077 DRDQSEHKV
+1077 DRERDQSEHKV

-1091 GMDNNG
+1091 GLDSGNNSNSSG
-1097 GGGGGGSAA
+1097 
-1106 RSEDDVVTLTDEQPH
+1106 RSDDDVVTLTDDQPGCVNP
-1121 TTMSSGAGAGAQGTR
+1121 MGLR
-1136 DASPPVSD
+1136 DGSPPVSD

-1166 AIRLAKRLYSLDGF
+1166 AIRLAKRLHSLDGF

-1204 KHFTF
+1204 KHFNF
-1209 EKKSLDQSLREFLQ
+1209 DKKSLDQALREFLQ

-1273 HGQNMNRKMSCA
+1273 HGQNINRKMSCA

-1302 DILKLLY
+1302 DVLKYLY

-1320 LDDDAGDLQQRG
+1320 LDEEAGDLQQQRA
-1332 NNALGNVGQNPFLDA
+1332 NNSALANVGQNPFLDP
-1347 PEVATAV
+1347 PELATAV

-1364 CCYDSSY
+1364 CCYDSSF

-1439 SDQAEYLFQTSD
+1439 ADQAEYLFQTSD
-1451 SKELHSWVE
+1451 SKELQSWVE

-1493 TKLMVKEQLESH
+1493 SKLMLKEQLESH
-1505 EVQLAQLEQELNEH
+1505 EQQLAQLEQELNEH

-1553 ILSAKMLAD
+1553 ILSAKLLAD

-1569 ALQPTQAILDEEA
+1569 AQQISPAAHEEEEA
-1582 DTFPVGNSCSPTT
+1582 DTFPVGTTTTTTTT
-1595 PPSINIQ
+1595 PQSISLQ
-1602 EQQQKEQQR
+1602 PAKEQAPKEPQ
-1611 QPHSSNRYSQQP
+1611 QPQPTNRYSQPQ
-1623 RASGSS
+1623 R
-1629 SSSSGG
+1629 
-1635 NVQQDIG
+1635 

>member
-16 SGFGFSLLGST
+16 SGFGFSLLGTT

-46 SVEAGDVILKVN
+46 AVEAGDVILKVN
-58 GTDVHRYTTKEVL
+58 GTDVHRHTTKEVL
-71 KCLRLSEQLVTL
+71 KCLRLSEHLVTL

-112 PNIYDYSSSH
+112 PNIYDYNSSNNST
-122 SANSSP
+122 NSSP
-128 NHRPNN
+128 NHRTQN
-134 SKVSSPAAA
+134 K
-143 SGLRFK
+143 GQQQLRYNK

-154 PSLRQNSSPLLAS
+154 PSLRQIQNSSPAAGSGSAS
-167 GSTTTTTHTH
+167 GTTTTTTATHTQH
-177 SRNSSASSTKIKVV
+177 SRNSSASSTKIQIV
-191 ETTIQTTSSTITTS
+191 ETSITTTTTTTTTTAS
-205 AAPTSPT
+205 AAA
-212 GSDATSPTHRPS
+212 ATSPTLPGEAISPTSRPS
-224 RIPQARKCPAPKPV
+224 RIPQALKITANPKPV
-238 PVLHSPQNK
+238 PVLHSPQHK
-247 RPRSS
+247 RPRPS
-252 QIPTKASNGNGNG
+252 QIPTKAANGN
-265 NGSAHNSQLPPQ
+265 AQQPQ
-277 SLQHSNSYS
+277 QQQTHQNYLQQPLQHSNSYS
-286 GSPVTRPRIST
+286 GSPVTRQRPN
-297 EREPDT
+297 ERESEP
-303 EREPEPNSAPPQS
+303 EPEPEPNSAPPQP
-316 AKAPRFEAFMMTG
+316 AKAPRFEAYMMTG

-338 PQTSN
+338 PQPSN
-343 HLTTQAKKVDSLRDS
+343 LLMAQAKKVDSLRDS
-358 PIRQA
+358 PNRTLA
-363 NSRMNGAL
+363 NPRLNGAL

-389 PTNTSSDSVK
+389 PTNTGSSDSIK
-399 REAKLQRKQQPQQ
+399 RQAKFQRNKQQPLQQ
-412 QQQHQ
+412 Q

-429 KDSLTNDTL
+429 RDSLTNDTL
-438 LMCEELERDEEGE
+438 LMCEELERDEDDAEEGE
-451 YVLEEDSKHQ
+451 YVLDP
-461 RQRQHQQR
+461 RQRAHQT
-469 YRQQQ
+469 QQQ
-474 QQQRYEYYQNDDE
+474 QQRFRQQHNQQRYEYYQNEDE
-487 LDEEQEQ
+487 LDE
-494 EVEAEAEAELERE
+494 VEERE

-524 MGRGDEDDSDRQCLV
+524 MARDDEDDSDRQCLV
-539 EDDDDDDDAYDE
+539 DDDYDDEYDE
-551 EENDAGDEDYS
+551 EEEDNDAGDEECS
-562 TNSLGSGSTK
+562 TNSLGSGSTAK

-580 RAATRQQ
+580 RSLVRQ
-587 QQRNRDAVDCAARM
+587 QQRNRDAVDCAA
-601 PGYSASGSTSSTT
+601 SGSTSSNT
-614 VKSEAAG
+614 VKSETG
-621 GMGIPMGV
+621 LGV
-629 GLGAANTSQDETSFS
+629 GLGVGVGNTSQEETSFS

-650 SLSTPLI
+650 SLSTPYI
-657 DKETANSVP
+657 NKEMANSVP

-671 SSLAPESSS
+671 SSLMAPESNKGAGVGVA
-680 GAAGVVVVRRHHN
+680 GAATGSGTVVVRRQN
-693 GHVVRKCDAAGF
+693 GHMVRKCDAAGF

-737 LNTLLDTRQD
+737 LNTLLDTRHD
-747 SEDSQSTATTASS
+747 SEDSQSTTTTSTTTAS
-760 VATIVHNSSALNNN
+760 TILNNN
-774 ENENSRNNNTAATTT
+774 NGNGSSSSNYKNNNSNDASSCNRKNNNNERRTAAILTTTT
-789 TTIGNNN
+789 TTISNNK
-796 SSETE
+796 S
-801 NETESECEGE
+801 G
-811 GESSVTTATTATRTN
+811 
-826 KKMIGSNCSNKLNYI
+826 SNKLNYI
-841 LCKKAS
+841 LYKKAS
-847 DRDRIVWTYNA
+847 ASNRDRIVWTYNA

-866 QIQQQQQQQQLH
+866 Q
-878 QQQQQ
+878 
-883 QIILQQQQQQKQQQQ
+883 LQQQQELQRRQELQQQQ
-898 QQQQQQQFYGQQS
+898 QQQQQQLYG
-911 HSNSHSSSIS
+911 
-921 SSPQHSAAG
+921 
-930 SPASPTSVS
+930 V
-939 SSVMSS
+939 
-945 SGSKG
+945 
-950 ALGAMGGNGQ
+950 
-960 AADQQQQQLE
+960 
-970 QREQGG
+970 
-976 TASLQPPSGMSGL
+976 
-989 LACPG
+989 
-994 TGNGGGGVG
+994 
-1003 CGNDLSVSEAIS
+1003 
-1015 NISSPDYQDDDNL
+1015 
-1028 LSSRDILGGM
+1028 M

-1052 SDGAALQRQQLKQQ
+1052 SDAAALQRHQQQQAKQQ
-1066 LRAQQQQQRDR
+1066 MRAQQQQQQQQRQLDQQ
-1077 DRDQSEHKV
+1077 RDQTEHKV

-1091 GMDNNG
+1091 GLDNSS
-1097 GGGGGGSAA
+1097 SAA
-1106 RSEDDVVTLTDEQPH
+1106 RSEDEVATLTDEPL
-1121 TTMSSGAGAGAQGTR
+1121 TTAMTMAMGQGQAQG
-1136 DASPPVSD
+1136 SPPVSD

-1204 KHFTF
+1204 KHFSF
-1209 EKKSLDQSLREFLQ
+1209 EKKSLDQALREFLQ

-1234 ERVLVHFSKRFL
+1234 ERVLVHFSKRYL

-1273 HGQNMNRKMSCA
+1273 HGQNINRKMSCA

-1302 DILKLLY
+1302 DVLKYLY

-1320 LDDDAGDLQQRG
+1320 LDDDAGDLQQQRS
-1332 NNALGNVGQNPFLDA
+1332 NNSALATVGQNPYLDA
-1347 PEVATAV
+1347 PESATAV

-1439 SDQAEYLFQTSD
+1439 ADQAEYLFQTSD
-1451 SKELHSWVE
+1451 PKELQSWVE
-1460 TINYVCAAISAPPLE
+1460 TINFVCAAISAPPLE

-1488 LPSKQ
+1488 LPSSQ
-1493 TKLMVKEQLESH
+1493 TKLLMKEQLTSH
-1505 EVQLAQLEQELNEH
+1505 EQQLAQLEQELNEH

-1547 YRTYVS
+1547 YRTYVG

-1562 QQQLELQ
+1562 QQQQLEVQSQQPLSQ
-1569 ALQPTQAILDEEA
+1569 AAYEEEA
-1582 DTFPVGNSCSPTT
+1582 DTFPTT
-1595 PPSINIQ
+1595 PQSINIQ
-1602 EQQQKEQQR
+1602 QQQLQQ
-1611 QPHSSNRYSQQP
+1611 QQQQQQQP
-1623 RASGSS
+1623 TNSLPRTSVSS
-1629 SSSSGG
+1629 VFLWNKVFWDSVCCIVMLCCWRYCAVMSLP
-1635 NVQQDIG
+1635 

>member
-112 PNIYDYSSSH
+112 PNIYDYNSSH

-134 SKVSSPAAA
+134 SKGSSPAA

-191 ETTIQTTSSTITTS
+191 ETTVQTTSTITTS

-286 GSPVTRPRIST
+286 GSPVARPRIST

-303 EREPEPNSAPPQS
+303 DREPEPNSAPPQP
-316 AKAPRFEAFMMTG
+316 AKAPRFEAYMMTG

-358 PIRQA
+358 PIRVP

-399 REAKLQRKQQPQQ
+399 REAKQQRKQQPQQ
-412 QQQHQ
+412 QHQQ

-451 YVLEEDSKHQ
+451 YVLEEDSKHL
-461 RQRQHQQR
+461 RQRQQQQR

-474 QQQRYEYYQNDDE
+474 QQQRYEYYQNEDE

-494 EVEAEAEAELERE
+494 EVEAEAEAEEERE

-551 EENDAGDEDYS
+551 EDNDAGDEDYS

-587 QQRNRDAVDCAARM
+587 QLRNRDAVDCAARM
-601 PGYSASGSTSSTT
+601 PGYSASGSTSSAT
-614 VKSEAAG
+614 VKSEAGG
-621 GMGIPMGV
+621 GMPMGV

-747 SEDSQSTATTASS
+747 SEDSQ
-760 VATIVHNSSALNNN
+760 
-774 ENENSRNNNTAATTT
+774 
-789 TTIGNNN
+789 
-796 SSETE
+796 
-801 NETESECEGE
+801 
-811 GESSVTTATTATRTN
+811 
-826 KKMIGSNCSNKLNYI
+826 
-841 LCKKAS
+841 AS

-866 QIQQQQQQQQLH
+866 QIQQQQAQQQ
-878 QQQQQ
+878 
-883 QIILQQQQQQKQQQQ
+883 LQQQQQQQLLLQQQQQQQHYQQQQ
-898 QQQQQQQFYGQQS
+898 QQQQQQLY
-911 HSNSHSSSIS
+911 
-921 SSPQHSAAG
+921 
-930 SPASPTSVS
+930 
-939 SSVMSS
+939 
-945 SGSKG
+945 
-950 ALGAMGGNGQ
+950 
-960 AADQQQQQLE
+960 
-970 QREQGG
+970 
-976 TASLQPPSGMSGL
+976 
-989 LACPG
+989 
-994 TGNGGGGVG
+994 
-1003 CGNDLSVSEAIS
+1003 
-1015 NISSPDYQDDDNL
+1015 
-1028 LSSRDILGGM
+1028 GGM

-1066 LRAQQQQQRDR
+1066 LRAQQQQTRDR

-1097 GGGGGGSAA
+1097 GGGGSAA
-1106 RSEDDVVTLTDEQPH
+1106 RSDDDVVTLTDEQSH
-1121 TTMSSGAGAGAQGTR
+1121 ATMSSGAGAGAQGMR

-1320 LDDDAGDLQQRG
+1320 LDDDAGDLQQRTG

-1347 PEVATAV
+1347 PELATAV

-1569 ALQPTQAILDEEA
+1569 AQQPTQAILDEEA
-1582 DTFPVGNSCSPTT
+1582 DTFPMGTSCTPTT

-1602 EQQQKEQQR
+1602 EQHQKEQR
-1611 QPHSSNRYSQQP
+1611 QQQSSNRKEKKF
-1623 RASGSS
+1623 A
-1629 SSSSGG
+1629 
-1635 NVQQDIG
+1635 

>member
-1 MTEELKVVLRRSEQH
+1 MGEELKVVLRRSEQH
-16 SGFGFSLLGST
+16 SGFGFSLLGTT

-46 SVEAGDVILKVN
+46 AVEAGDVILKVN

-112 PNIYDYSSSH
+112 PNIYDYHSSST
-122 SANSSP
+122 NSSP
-128 NHRPNN
+128 NHRPNVGG
-134 SKVSSPAAA
+134 KGAATTPSQ
-143 SGLRFK
+143 SGLRYK

-167 GSTTTTTHTH
+167 GSTTTTTTATHTHTH

-191 ETTIQTTSSTITTS
+191 ETSITTS
-205 AAPTSPT
+205 ITGIVGPTSPT
-212 GSDATSPTHRPS
+212 GGGGGGGEATSPTFRPS
-224 RIPQARKCPAPKPV
+224 RIPQALTKCAVPKPV

-247 RPRSS
+247 RPRPS

-265 NGSAHNSQLPPQ
+265 HTAQLPPQ

-286 GSPVTRPRIST
+286 GSPVTRQRFT
-297 EREPDT
+297 DRDQ
-303 EREPEPNSAPPQS
+303 EREPEPNSAPPQP
-316 AKAPRFEAFMMTG
+316 AKAPRFEAYMMTG

-343 HLTTQAKKVDSLRDS
+343 PLPAQAKKVDSLRDS
-358 PIRQA
+358 P
-363 NSRMNGAL
+363 SRLVNQRINGAL

-399 REAKLQRKQQPQQ
+399 REAQQRKQPQQ
-412 QQQHQ
+412 QQQQQPHQQQQQQ

-438 LMCEELERDEEGE
+438 LMCEELEQDEEGE
-451 YVLEEDSKHQ
+451 YVLEEDNKQQ
-461 RQRQHQQR
+461 RHRQQQHR

-474 QQQRYEYYQNDDE
+474 NQQRYEYYQNEDE
-487 LDEEQEQ
+487 LEEEQE
-494 EVEAEAEAELERE
+494 EVEEERE

-512 YDITNIETYQSG
+512 YDITNIDTYQSG
-524 MGRGDEDDSDRQCLV
+524 LGRGDEDDSDRQCLV
-539 EDDDDDDDAYDE
+539 DDDDDDDAYD

-562 TNSLGSGSTK
+562 TNSLGSGSAK

-580 RAATRQQ
+580 RTATRQ
-587 QQRNRDAVDCAARM
+587 QQRNRDAVDCAGR
-601 PGYSASGSTSSTT
+601 SGSGSSSTT
-614 VKSEAAG
+614 VKSEAG
-621 GMGIPMGV
+621 
-629 GLGAANTSQDETSFS
+629 GLGPDETSFS

-680 GAAGVVVVRRHHN
+680 GAGAGAVVVRRHN

-747 SEDSQSTATTASS
+747 SEDSQ
-760 VATIVHNSSALNNN
+760 
-774 ENENSRNNNTAATTT
+774 
-789 TTIGNNN
+789 
-796 SSETE
+796 
-801 NETESECEGE
+801 
-811 GESSVTTATTATRTN
+811 
-826 KKMIGSNCSNKLNYI
+826 
-841 LCKKAS
+841 AS

-858 PLQPHQLQ
+858 PLQPHQLAALQRQ
-866 QIQQQQQQQQLH
+866 QQQQEQQFQQQQQQH

-883 QIILQQQQQQKQQQQ
+883 Q
-898 QQQQQQQFYGQQS
+898 
-911 HSNSHSSSIS
+911 H
-921 SSPQHSAAG
+921 
-930 SPASPTSVS
+930 
-939 SSVMSS
+939 
-945 SGSKG
+945 
-950 ALGAMGGNGQ
+950 
-960 AADQQQQQLE
+960 QQQQQL
-970 QREQGG
+970 
-976 TASLQPPSGMSGL
+976 
-989 LACPG
+989 
-994 TGNGGGGVG
+994 
-1003 CGNDLSVSEAIS
+1003 
-1015 NISSPDYQDDDNL
+1015 Y
-1028 LSSRDILGGM
+1028 GGM

-1052 SDGAALQRQQLKQQ
+1052 SDAAALQRQQLKQQ

-1077 DRDQSEHKV
+1077 DRERDRERDQSEHKV

-1091 GMDNNG
+1091 GLDSNSSG
-1097 GGGGGGSAA
+1097 GG
-1106 RSEDDVVTLTDEQPH
+1106 RSEEDVVTLTDEPLG
-1121 TTMSSGAGAGAQGTR
+1121 TMAIGLR

-1209 EKKSLDQSLREFLQ
+1209 EKKSLDQALREFLQ

-1302 DILKLLY
+1302 DVLKSLY

-1320 LDDDAGDLQQRG
+1320 LDEEAGDLQQQRA
-1332 NNALGNVGQNPFLDA
+1332 NNSALCNVGQNPFLDP
-1347 PEVATAV
+1347 PELATAV

-1364 CCYDSSY
+1364 CCYDSSF

-1451 SKELHSWVE
+1451 SKELQSWVE

-1493 TKLMVKEQLESH
+1493 SKLMLKEQLESH
-1505 EVQLAQLEQELNEH
+1505 EVQLAQLDQELNEH

-1569 ALQPTQAILDEEA
+1569 ALQPAPAAHEEEA
-1582 DTFPVGNSCSPTT
+1582 DTFPVGNTTTCT
-1595 PPSINIQ
+1595 PPTPQSIN
-1602 EQQQKEQQR
+1602 QKEQQ
-1611 QPHSSNRYSQQP
+1611 QQQQP
-1623 RASGSS
+1623 TNRWFDVFCCCSPLWRHLIHSKS
-1629 SSSSGG
+1629 H
-1635 NVQQDIG
+1635 

>member
-16 SGFGFSLLGST
+16 SGFGFSLLGTT

-46 SVEAGDVILKVN
+46 AVEAGDVILKVN

-112 PNIYDYSSSH
+112 PNIYDYHSSSPH
-122 SANSSP
+122 SSP
-128 NHRPNN
+128 NHRP
-134 SKVSSPAAA
+134 AAGA
-143 SGLRFK
+143 KGTASTPTSTQSGLRYK

-154 PSLRQNSSPLLAS
+154 PSLRQTSSPLLAS
-167 GSTTTTTHTH
+167 GSTTTTTTASHTLTH

-191 ETTIQTTSSTITTS
+191 ETSITTS
-205 AAPTSPT
+205 TTSNITGIVGPTSPT
-212 GSDATSPTHRPS
+212 GGEATSPTFRPS
-224 RIPQARKCPAPKPV
+224 RIPQALKCPASKPV
-238 PVLHSPQNK
+238 PILHSPQNK
-247 RPRSS
+247 RPRPS
-252 QIPTKASNGNGNG
+252 QIPTKAANGNGNG
-265 NGSAHNSQLPPQ
+265 NGIGHSAQLPPQ

-286 GSPVTRPRIST
+286 GSPVTRQRFST
-297 EREPDT
+297 EREQ
-303 EREPEPNSAPPQS
+303 EREPEPNSAPPQPT
-316 AKAPRFEAFMMTG
+316 KAPRFEAYMMTG

-343 HLTTQAKKVDSLRDS
+343 LLPAQAKKVDSLRDS
-358 PIRQA
+358 P
-363 NSRMNGAL
+363 SRLVNPRINGAL

-399 REAKLQRKQQPQQ
+399 REAKILRKQQ
-412 QQQHQ
+412 QQQQQPEQQQ

-438 LMCEELERDEEGE
+438 LMCEELERDEEAE
-451 YVLEEDSKHQ
+451 YGQDEDNRQQ
-461 RQRQHQQR
+461 RQRQQQQQR
-469 YRQQQ
+469 YRQPQN
-474 QQQRYEYYQNDDE
+474 QQRYEYYQNEDE
-487 LDEEQEQ
+487 LEEQE
-494 EVEAEAEAELERE
+494 EVEERE

-524 MGRGDEDDSDRQCLV
+524 LGRGDEDDSDRQCLV
-539 EDDDDDDDAYDE
+539 DDDDDDAYDD

-562 TNSLGSGSTK
+562 TNSLGSGSAK

-580 RAATRQQ
+580 RTATRQQ
-587 QQRNRDAVDCAARM
+587 QRHRDAVDCAVR
-601 PGYSASGSTSSTT
+601 SGSGSSSTT
-614 VKSEAAG
+614 VKSEAG
-621 GMGIPMGV
+621 
-629 GLGAANTSQDETSFS
+629 GLGLDETSFS

-671 SSLAPESSS
+671 SSLAGQDSGS
-680 GAAGVVVVRRHHN
+680 GAGAGAGAVVVRRHN

-747 SEDSQSTATTASS
+747 SEDSQ
-760 VATIVHNSSALNNN
+760 
-774 ENENSRNNNTAATTT
+774 
-789 TTIGNNN
+789 
-796 SSETE
+796 
-801 NETESECEGE
+801 
-811 GESSVTTATTATRTN
+811 
-826 KKMIGSNCSNKLNYI
+826 
-841 LCKKAS
+841 AS

-858 PLQPHQLQ
+858 PLQPHQLAALQRQ
-866 QIQQQQQQQQLH
+866 QQVQEQEFQQHQQQLQQQHQQHLQQQQQQL
-878 QQQQQ
+878 
-883 QIILQQQQQQKQQQQ
+883 QQQQ
-898 QQQQQQQFYGQQS
+898 QQQQQQQTFYGQQS

-921 SSPQHSAAG
+921 SSPQHSAVG

-950 ALGAMGGNGQ
+950 ALGLGSSSNGPTS
-960 AADQQQQQLE
+960 AQQQQ

-976 TASLQPPSGMSGL
+976 HIAQPPGGMPGL
-989 LACPG
+989 LSCPG
-994 TGNGGGGVG
+994 VNNGGNGGAGGGG
-1003 CGNDLSVSEAIS
+1003 CVTGGGGNNDQSVSEAIS

-1052 SDGAALQRQQLKQQ
+1052 SDAAALQRQQLKQQ
-1066 LRAQQQQQRDR
+1066 LRAQQQQQRERERERDR
-1077 DRDQSEHKV
+1077 DREQSEHKV

-1091 GMDNNG
+1091 GLDSNSSSCGNNG
-1097 GGGGGGSAA
+1097 
-1106 RSEDDVVTLTDEQPH
+1106 RSEEDVITLTDEPLG
-1121 TTMSSGAGAGAQGTR
+1121 TTGIGLR
-1136 DASPPVSD
+1136 DGSPPVSD

-1166 AIRLAKRLYSLDGF
+1166 AIRLAKRLHSLDGF

-1204 KHFTF
+1204 KYFTF
-1209 EKKSLDQSLREFLQ
+1209 EKKSLDQALREFLQ

-1273 HGQNMNRKMSCA
+1273 HGANINRKMSCA

-1302 DILKLLY
+1302 DVLKFLY

-1320 LDDDAGDLQQRG
+1320 LDEDAAELQQQQRS
-1332 NNALGNVGQNPFLDA
+1332 NNSAQGNVGQNPFLDP
-1347 PEVATAV
+1347 PELATAV

-1364 CCYDSSY
+1364 CCYDSSS

-1439 SDQAEYLFQTSD
+1439 ADQAEYLFQTSD
-1451 SKELHSWVE
+1451 SKELQSWVE

-1493 TKLMVKEQLESH
+1493 SKLMLKEQLESH
-1505 EVQLAQLEQELNEH
+1505 ELQLAQLEQELNEH

-1533 YKEKESYLQYELRR
+1533 YKEKESYLQYEIRR

-1553 ILSAKMLAD
+1553 ILSAKLLAD

-1569 ALQPTQAILDEEA
+1569 AQQPAQAAANDEEA
-1582 DTFPVGNSCSPTT
+1582 DTFPVGNTT
-1595 PPSINIQ
+1595 ACPPSTPQSISLQ
-1602 EQQQKEQQR
+1602 QPKEQQQQQQAPPTNRKEKKKK
-1611 QPHSSNRYSQQP
+1611 
-1623 RASGSS
+1623 
-1629 SSSSGG
+1629 
-1635 NVQQDIG
+1635 

>member
-16 SGFGFSLLGST
+16 SGFGFSLLGTT

-46 SVEAGDVILKVN
+46 AVEAGDVILKVN
-58 GTDVHRYTTKEVL
+58 GTDVHRHTTKEVL
-71 KCLRLSEQLVTL
+71 KCLRLSEHLVTL

-112 PNIYDYSSSH
+112 PNIYDYNSSNNST
-122 SANSSP
+122 NSSP
-128 NHRPNN
+128 NHRTQN
-134 SKVSSPAAA
+134 K
-143 SGLRFK
+143 GQQQLRYNK

-154 PSLRQNSSPLLAS
+154 PSLRQIQNSSPAAGSGSAS
-167 GSTTTTTHTH
+167 GTTTTTTATHTQH
-177 SRNSSASSTKIKVV
+177 SRNSSASSTKIQIV
-191 ETTIQTTSSTITTS
+191 ETSITTTTTTTTTTAS
-205 AAPTSPT
+205 AAA
-212 GSDATSPTHRPS
+212 ATSPTLPGEAISPTSRPS
-224 RIPQARKCPAPKPV
+224 RIPQALKITANPKPV
-238 PVLHSPQNK
+238 PVLHSPQHK
-247 RPRSS
+247 RPRPS
-252 QIPTKASNGNGNG
+252 QIPTKAANGN
-265 NGSAHNSQLPPQ
+265 AQQPQ
-277 SLQHSNSYS
+277 QQQTHQNYLQQPLQHSNSYS
-286 GSPVTRPRIST
+286 GSPVTRQRPN
-297 EREPDT
+297 ERESEP
-303 EREPEPNSAPPQS
+303 EPEPEPNSAPPQP
-316 AKAPRFEAFMMTG
+316 AKAPRFEAYMMTG

-338 PQTSN
+338 PQPSN
-343 HLTTQAKKVDSLRDS
+343 LLMAQAKKVDSLRDS
-358 PIRQA
+358 PNRTLA
-363 NSRMNGAL
+363 NPRLNGAL

-389 PTNTSSDSVK
+389 PTNTGSSDSIK
-399 REAKLQRKQQPQQ
+399 RQAKFQRNKQQPLQQ
-412 QQQHQ
+412 Q

-429 KDSLTNDTL
+429 RDSLTNDTL
-438 LMCEELERDEEGE
+438 LMCEELERDEDDAEEGE
-451 YVLEEDSKHQ
+451 YVLDP
-461 RQRQHQQR
+461 RQRAHQT
-469 YRQQQ
+469 QQQ
-474 QQQRYEYYQNDDE
+474 QQRFRQQHNQQRYEYYQNEDE
-487 LDEEQEQ
+487 LDE
-494 EVEAEAEAELERE
+494 VEERE

-524 MGRGDEDDSDRQCLV
+524 MARDDEDDSDRQCLV
-539 EDDDDDDDAYDE
+539 DDDYDDEYDE
-551 EENDAGDEDYS
+551 EEEDNDAGDEECS
-562 TNSLGSGSTK
+562 TNSLGSGSTAK

-580 RAATRQQ
+580 RSLVRQ
-587 QQRNRDAVDCAARM
+587 QQRNRDAVDCAA
-601 PGYSASGSTSSTT
+601 SGSTSSNT
-614 VKSEAAG
+614 VKSETG
-621 GMGIPMGV
+621 LGV
-629 GLGAANTSQDETSFS
+629 GLGVGVGNTSQEETSFS

-650 SLSTPLI
+650 SLSTPYI
-657 DKETANSVP
+657 NKEMANSVP

-671 SSLAPESSS
+671 SSLMAPESNKGAGVGVA
-680 GAAGVVVVRRHHN
+680 GAATGSGTVVVRRQN
-693 GHVVRKCDAAGF
+693 GHMVRKCDAAGF

-737 LNTLLDTRQD
+737 LNTLLDTRHD
-747 SEDSQSTATTASS
+747 SEDSQSTTTTSTTTAS
-760 VATIVHNSSALNNN
+760 TILNNN
-774 ENENSRNNNTAATTT
+774 NGNGSSSSNYKNNNSNDASSCNRKNNNNERRTAAILTTTT
-789 TTIGNNN
+789 TTISNNK
-796 SSETE
+796 S
-801 NETESECEGE
+801 G
-811 GESSVTTATTATRTN
+811 
-826 KKMIGSNCSNKLNYI
+826 SNKLNYI
-841 LCKKAS
+841 LYKKAS
-847 DRDRIVWTYNA
+847 ASNRDRIVWTYNA

-866 QIQQQQQQQQLH
+866 Q
-878 QQQQQ
+878 
-883 QIILQQQQQQKQQQQ
+883 LQQQQELQRRQELQQQQ
-898 QQQQQQQFYGQQS
+898 QQQQQQLYGQQS

-921 SSPQHSAAG
+921 SSPQHSAVG
-930 SPASPTSVS
+930 SPNSPTSVS

-950 ALGAMGGNGQ
+950 ALGLGSSSNGHSGVSMH
-960 AADQQQQQLE
+960 QQQQQQ
-970 QREQGG
+970 QRESAGG
-976 TASLQPPSGMSGL
+976 YALQPPAAMPGL
-989 LACPG
+989 LVCPG
-994 TGNGGGGVG
+994 GGPGGGPNGGGG
-1003 CGNDLSVSEAIS
+1003 NDQSVSEAIS

-1028 LSSRDILGGM
+1028 LSSRDILGVM

-1052 SDGAALQRQQLKQQ
+1052 SDAAALQRHQQQQAKQQ
-1066 LRAQQQQQRDR
+1066 MRAQQQQQQQQRQLDQQ
-1077 DRDQSEHKV
+1077 RDQTEHKV

-1091 GMDNNG
+1091 GLDNSS
-1097 GGGGGGSAA
+1097 SAA
-1106 RSEDDVVTLTDEQPH
+1106 RSEDEVATLTDEPL
-1121 TTMSSGAGAGAQGTR
+1121 TTAMTMAMGQGQAQG
-1136 DASPPVSD
+1136 SPPVSD

-1204 KHFTF
+1204 KHFSF
-1209 EKKSLDQSLREFLQ
+1209 EKKSLDQALREFLQ

-1234 ERVLVHFSKRFL
+1234 ERVLVHFSKRYL

-1273 HGQNMNRKMSCA
+1273 HGQNINRKMSCA

-1302 DILKLLY
+1302 DVLKYLY

-1320 LDDDAGDLQQRG
+1320 LDDDAGDLQQQRS
-1332 NNALGNVGQNPFLDA
+1332 NNSALATVGQNPYLDA
-1347 PEVATAV
+1347 PESATAV

-1439 SDQAEYLFQTSD
+1439 ADQAEYLFQTSD
-1451 SKELHSWVE
+1451 PKELQSWVE
-1460 TINYVCAAISAPPLE
+1460 TINFVCAAISAPPLE

-1488 LPSKQ
+1488 LPSSQ
-1493 TKLMVKEQLESH
+1493 TKLLMKEQLTSH
-1505 EVQLAQLEQELNEH
+1505 EQQLAQLEQELNEH

-1547 YRTYVS
+1547 YRTYVG

-1562 QQQLELQ
+1562 QQQQLEVQSQQPLSQ
-1569 ALQPTQAILDEEA
+1569 AAYEEEA
-1582 DTFPVGNSCSPTT
+1582 DTFPTT
-1595 PPSINIQ
+1595 PQSINIQ
-1602 EQQQKEQQR
+1602 QQQLQQ
-1611 QPHSSNRYSQQP
+1611 QQQQQQQP
-1623 RASGSS
+1623 TNRKEKKKK
-1629 SSSSGG
+1629 
-1635 NVQQDIG
+1635 

>member
-1 MTEELKVVLRRSEQH
+1 MSEELKVVLRRSEQH
-16 SGFGFSLLGST
+16 SGFGFSLLGTT

-46 SVEAGDVILKVN
+46 AVEAGDVILKVN

-112 PNIYDYSSSH
+112 PNIYDYH
-122 SANSSP
+122 SNSTNSSP
-128 NHRPNN
+128 NHRANAGGKGTATTTP
-134 SKVSSPAAA
+134 SQ
-143 SGLRFK
+143 SGLRYK

-167 GSTTTTTHTH
+167 GSTTTTTTATHTHTH

-191 ETTIQTTSSTITTS
+191 ETSITTS
-205 AAPTSPT
+205 TTGIVGLASPT
-212 GSDATSPTHRPS
+212 GSAGGGVGGEATSPTFRPS
-224 RIPQARKCPAPKPV
+224 RIPQALTKCAVPKPV

-247 RPRSS
+247 RPRPS
-252 QIPTKASNGNGNG
+252 QIPTKAANGNGNG
-265 NGSAHNSQLPPQ
+265 HTAQLPPQ

-286 GSPVTRPRIST
+286 GSPVTRQRFT
-297 EREPDT
+297 DREQ
-303 EREPEPNSAPPQS
+303 EREPEPNSAPPQP
-316 AKAPRFEAFMMTG
+316 AKAPRFEAYMMTG

-343 HLTTQAKKVDSLRDS
+343 PLPAQAKKVDSLRDS
-358 PIRQA
+358 P
-363 NSRMNGAL
+363 SRLVNARINGAL

-399 REAKLQRKQQPQQ
+399 REAKLLRKQQ
-412 QQQHQ
+412 QQQQQQQPHQQQ

-438 LMCEELERDEEGE
+438 LMCEELEPDEEGE
-451 YVLEEDSKHQ
+451 YVLEEDNKQQ
-461 RQRQHQQR
+461 RQRQQQHR

-474 QQQRYEYYQNDDE
+474 NQQRYEYYQNEDE
-487 LDEEQEQ
+487 LEEQE
-494 EVEAEAEAELERE
+494 EVEEERE

-512 YDITNIETYQSG
+512 YDITNIDTYQSG
-524 MGRGDEDDSDRQCLV
+524 LGRGDEDDSDRQCLV
-539 EDDDDDDDAYDE
+539 DDDDDDDAYDD

-562 TNSLGSGSTK
+562 TNSLGSGSAK

-580 RAATRQQ
+580 RTATRQ
-587 QQRNRDAVDCAARM
+587 QQRNRDAVDCAGR
-601 PGYSASGSTSSTT
+601 SGSGSSSTT
-614 VKSEAAG
+614 VKSEAG
-621 GMGIPMGV
+621 
-629 GLGAANTSQDETSFS
+629 GLGLDETSFS

-671 SSLAPESSS
+671 SSLVPELSS
-680 GAAGVVVVRRHHN
+680 GAGAGAVVVRRHN

-747 SEDSQSTATTASS
+747 SEDSQSMAT
-760 VATIVHNSSALNNN
+760 VIVNNSSLASNNN
-774 ENENSRNNNTAATTT
+774 EGEQNDNRSSSSSSSDNNNCGSGNTGEPATSATAAASA
-789 TTIGNNN
+789 TI
-796 SSETE
+796 
-801 NETESECEGE
+801 
-811 GESSVTTATTATRTN
+811 TTATAAATSTRT
-826 KKMIGSNCSNKLNYI
+826 MNCSSKLNYI

-858 PLQPHQLQ
+858 PLQPHQLAALQRQ
-866 QIQQQQQQQQLH
+866 QQLQEQQFQQQQQQLQQQHQQQHQQQQLQQQQQQQQQL
-878 QQQQQ
+878 
-883 QIILQQQQQQKQQQQ
+883 
-898 QQQQQQQFYGQQS
+898 Y
-911 HSNSHSSSIS
+911 
-921 SSPQHSAAG
+921 
-930 SPASPTSVS
+930 
-939 SSVMSS
+939 
-945 SGSKG
+945 
-950 ALGAMGGNGQ
+950 
-960 AADQQQQQLE
+960 
-970 QREQGG
+970 
-976 TASLQPPSGMSGL
+976 
-989 LACPG
+989 
-994 TGNGGGGVG
+994 
-1003 CGNDLSVSEAIS
+1003 
-1015 NISSPDYQDDDNL
+1015 
-1028 LSSRDILGGM
+1028 GGM

-1052 SDGAALQRQQLKQQ
+1052 SDAAAQQRQQLKQQ

-1077 DRDQSEHKV
+1077 ERERDRDREQSEHKV

-1091 GMDNNG
+1091 GLDSNSSG
-1097 GGGGGGSAA
+1097 GGNG
-1106 RSEDDVVTLTDEQPH
+1106 RSEEDVVTLTDEPLG
-1121 TTMSSGAGAGAQGTR
+1121 TMNVGMR

-1209 EKKSLDQSLREFLQ
+1209 EKKSLDQALREFLQ

-1302 DILKLLY
+1302 DVLKSLY

-1320 LDDDAGDLQQRG
+1320 LDEEAGDLQQQRA
-1332 NNALGNVGQNPFLDA
+1332 NNSALGNVGQNPFLDP
-1347 PEVATAV
+1347 PELATAV

-1364 CCYDSSY
+1364 CCYDSSF

-1439 SDQAEYLFQTSD
+1439 ADQAEYLFQTSD
-1451 SKELHSWVE
+1451 SKELQSWVE

-1493 TKLMVKEQLESH
+1493 SKLLLKEQLDSH
-1505 EVQLAQLEQELNEH
+1505 EVQLAQLDQELNEH
-1519 KKGPIPSKGLPLQN
+1519 KKGPIPSKGLALQN

-1569 ALQPTQAILDEEA
+1569 AQQPAPGAHEEEA
-1582 DTFPVGNSCSPTT
+1582 DTFPVGTT
-1595 PPSINIQ
+1595 ACPPSTPQSINQ
-1602 EQQQKEQQR
+1602 KDLQKEQQ
-1611 QPHSSNRYSQQP
+1611 QPTNRAP
-1623 RASGSS
+1623 RISVST
-1629 SSSSGG
+1629 
-1635 NVQQDIG
+1635 NVGWRKLFWDSVCCGVLLCCWHYCAVITVIT

>member
-16 SGFGFSLLGST
+16 SGFGFSLLGTT

-46 SVEAGDVILKVN
+46 AVEAGDVILKVN
-58 GTDVHRYTTKEVL
+58 GTDVHCYTTKEVL
-71 KCLRLSEQLVTL
+71 KCLRLSDQLVTL

-112 PNIYDYSSSH
+112 PNIYDYHSSSAH
-122 SANSSP
+122 SSP
-128 NHRPNN
+128 NHRPA
-134 SKVSSPAAA
+134 SAGGKGTATTPTQ
-143 SGLRFK
+143 SGLRYK

-154 PSLRQNSSPLLAS
+154 PSLRQNQNQIQNSSPVQAS
-167 GSTTTTTHTH
+167 GSTTTTTTTHTHTHTH

-191 ETTIQTTSSTITTS
+191 EQSITTSTTSSTGMVG
-205 AAPTSPT
+205 PTSPT
-212 GSDATSPTHRPS
+212 GGGEATSPTFRPS
-224 RIPQARKCPAPKPV
+224 RIPQALKANAPKPV
-238 PVLHSPQNK
+238 PVLHSPQHK
-247 RPRSS
+247 RPRPS
-252 QIPTKASNGNGNG
+252 QIPTKASNGTGNG
-265 NGSAHNSQLPPQ
+265 HPATQPP
-277 SLQHSNSYS
+277 LQHSNSYS
-286 GSPVTRPRIST
+286 GSPVTRPRFSA
-297 EREPDT
+297 EKEPDQ
-303 EREPEPNSAPPQS
+303 EREPEPNSAPPQP
-316 AKAPRFEAFMMTG
+316 AKAPRFEAYMMTG

-343 HLTTQAKKVDSLRDS
+343 PLPVQTKKVDSLRDS
-358 PIRQA
+358 PCRLA
-363 NSRMNGAL
+363 NPRVNGAL

-389 PTNTSSDSVK
+389 PTNTSSDSIK
-399 REAKLQRKQQPQQ
+399 RDGKLQRKQQKHQPLQQ
-412 QQQHQ
+412 QQ
-417 QQRDSINNSYNR
+417 RESINNSYNR

-451 YVLEEDSKHQ
+451 
-461 RQRQHQQR
+461 QR
-469 YRQQQ
+469 YHRQQQ
-474 QQQRYEYYQNDDE
+474 NTQRYEYYQNEDE
-487 LDEEQEQ
+487 LEEQE
-494 EVEAEAEAELERE
+494 EGEAEEERE

-512 YDITNIETYQSG
+512 YGITNIETYQSG
-524 MGRGDEDDSDRQCLV
+524 LGRCDEDDSDRQCLV
-539 EDDDDDDDAYDE
+539 DDDDDDEPYDE

-562 TNSLGSGSTK
+562 TNSLGSGSAK

-580 RAATRQQ
+580 RTANRH
-587 QQRNRDAVDCAARM
+587 QQRTRDAVDCAAR
-601 PGYSASGSTSSTT
+601 SGSGSSSTT
-614 VKSEAAG
+614 VKSEAG
-621 GMGIPMGV
+621 G
-629 GLGAANTSQDETSFS
+629 LALDEISFS

-680 GAAGVVVVRRHHN
+680 GAGAGAGAGVVVRRHN

-747 SEDSQSTATTASS
+747 SEDSQSMAT
-760 VATIVHNSSALNNN
+760 VIVNNSSALNNN
-774 ENENSRNNNTAATTT
+774 EREPNNNPSSQSQSNASSCHTSSSNNNTTTT
-789 TTIGNNN
+789 
-796 SSETE
+796 SS
-801 NETESECEGE
+801 
-811 GESSVTTATTATRTN
+811 SSISDNISRSATVATATICATRAT
-826 KKMIGSNCSNKLNYI
+826 MNCSSKLNYI

-858 PLQPHQLQ
+858 PLAPHQLAALQ
-866 QIQQQQQQQQLH
+866 RQQQQQEQEFQHHQQQL
-878 QQQQQ
+878 QQQH
-883 QIILQQQQQQKQQQQ
+883 LQQQQQH
-898 QQQQQQQFYGQQS
+898 QQQQFYGQQS

-921 SSPQHSAAG
+921 SSAG

-950 ALGAMGGNGQ
+950 ALGSSSNGP
-960 AADQQQQQLE
+960 AALQQQQQQRE
-970 QREQGG
+970 REQGG
-976 TASLQPPSGMSGL
+976 QSVQPPNGIPGL
-989 LACPG
+989 LSCPG
-994 TGNGGGGVG
+994 NNGSGGGGSIGVG
-1003 CGNDLSVSEAIS
+1003 VHVGGGDQSVSEAIS

-1052 SDGAALQRQQLKQQ
+1052 SDAAALQRQQMKQQ
-1066 LRAQQQQQRDR
+1066 LRAQQQREKEWDR

-1091 GMDNNG
+1091 GLDSNHSNSSG
-1097 GGGGGGSAA
+1097 
-1106 RSEDDVVTLTDEQPH
+1106 RSDDDVVTLTDEPI
-1121 TTMSSGAGAGAQGTR
+1121 GTNPVGLR
-1136 DASPPVSD
+1136 DGSPPVSD

-1156 YSPKAVDMPS
+1156 YSPKAVDLPS
-1166 AIRLAKRLYSLDGF
+1166 AIRLAKRLHSLDGF

-1204 KHFTF
+1204 KHFNF
-1209 EKKSLDQSLREFLQ
+1209 KEKSLDQALREFLQ

-1285 EFVDNLADLN
+1285 EFVDNLVDLN

-1302 DILKLLY
+1302 DILKYLY

-1320 LDDDAGDLQQRG
+1320 LDEETVDMQQQRA
-1332 NNALGNVGQNPFLDA
+1332 NNAALANVGENPFLDP
-1347 PEVATAV
+1347 PESATAV

-1364 CCYDSSY
+1364 CCYDSNF
-1371 KKTPFGKRSWKMFYC
+1371 KKTPFGKRSWKMLYC

-1399 HGFRKS
+1399 HGFGKS

-1418 HALATKANDYTKKQH
+1418 HALATTANDYTKKQH

-1439 SDQAEYLFQTSD
+1439 ADQAEYLFQTSD
-1451 SKELHSWVE
+1451 SKELQSWIE

-1493 TKLMVKEQLESH
+1493 SKLMLKEQLESH
-1505 EVQLAQLEQELNEH
+1505 EQQLAQLEQDLNEH
-1519 KKGPIPSKGLPLQN
+1519 KRGPIPSKGLPLQN

-1553 ILSAKMLAD
+1553 ILSAKLLED

-1569 ALQPTQAILDEEA
+1569 AQKPSPAALEEEA
-1582 DTFPVGNSCSPTT
+1582 DTFPVGTTT
-1595 PPSINIQ
+1595 PQSIILQ
-1602 EQQQKEQQR
+1602 QPKEQAPKEPQQQ
-1611 QPHSSNRYSQQP
+1611 QPANRYSQHQ
-1623 RASGSS
+1623 R
-1629 SSSSGG
+1629 
-1635 NVQQDIG
+1635 

>member
-1 MTEELKVVLRRSEQH
+1 MSEELKVVLRRSEQH
-16 SGFGFSLLGST
+16 SGFGFSLLGTT

-46 SVEAGDVILKVN
+46 AVEAGDVILKVN

-112 PNIYDYSSSH
+112 PNIYDYHSSST
-122 SANSSP
+122 NSSP
-128 NHRPNN
+128 NHRPNAGG
-134 SKVSSPAAA
+134 KGAATTPSQ
-143 SGLRFK
+143 SGLRYK

-167 GSTTTTTHTH
+167 GSTTTTTTATHTHSH

-191 ETTIQTTSSTITTS
+191 ETSITTS
-205 AAPTSPT
+205 TTNVVGLISPT
-212 GSDATSPTHRPS
+212 GSVGGVGGEATSPTFRPS
-224 RIPQARKCPAPKPV
+224 RIPQALTKCAVPKPV

-247 RPRSS
+247 RPRPS
-252 QIPTKASNGNGNG
+252 QIPTKAANGNGNG
-265 NGSAHNSQLPPQ
+265 NGHTAHLPPQ

-286 GSPVTRPRIST
+286 GSPVTRQRFAD
-297 EREPDT
+297 REP
-303 EREPEPNSAPPQS
+303 EREPEPNSAPPQP
-316 AKAPRFEAFMMTG
+316 AKAPRFEAYMMTG

-343 HLTTQAKKVDSLRDS
+343 PLPAQAKKVDSLRDS
-358 PIRQA
+358 P
-363 NSRMNGAL
+363 SRLVNPRINGAL

-399 REAKLQRKQQPQQ
+399 REAKLLQKQQ
-412 QQQHQ
+412 QQQHTYQQQ

-438 LMCEELERDEEGE
+438 LMCEELEPDEEAE
-451 YVLEEDSKHQ
+451 YVLEEDNKQQ
-461 RQRQHQQR
+461 RQRQQQQR

-474 QQQRYEYYQNDDE
+474 NQQRYEYYQNEDE
-487 LDEEQEQ
+487 LEEQE
-494 EVEAEAEAELERE
+494 EVEEERE

-524 MGRGDEDDSDRQCLV
+524 VGRGDDDDSDRQCLV
-539 EDDDDDDDAYDE
+539 DDDDDDDAYDD

-562 TNSLGSGSTK
+562 TNSLGSGSAK

-580 RAATRQQ
+580 RTATRQ
-587 QQRNRDAVDCAARM
+587 QQRNRDAVDCAGR
-601 PGYSASGSTSSTT
+601 SGSGSSSTT
-614 VKSEAAG
+614 VKSEAG
-621 GMGIPMGV
+621 
-629 GLGAANTSQDETSFS
+629 GLGLDETSFS

-671 SSLAPESSS
+671 SSLVPESSS
-680 GAAGVVVVRRHHN
+680 GAGAGAVVVRRHN

-747 SEDSQSTATTASS
+747 SEDSQ
-760 VATIVHNSSALNNN
+760 
-774 ENENSRNNNTAATTT
+774 
-789 TTIGNNN
+789 
-796 SSETE
+796 
-801 NETESECEGE
+801 
-811 GESSVTTATTATRTN
+811 
-826 KKMIGSNCSNKLNYI
+826 
-841 LCKKAS
+841 AS

-858 PLQPHQLQ
+858 PLQPHQLAALQRQ
-866 QIQQQQQQQQLH
+866 QQQQEQQFQQQQQQLH
-878 QQQQQ
+878 QQH
-883 QIILQQQQQQKQQQQ
+883 LQQQQQLQQQHQQQQ
-898 QQQQQQQFYGQQS
+898 QQQQLYGQQS

-921 SSPQHSAAG
+921 SSPQHSAVG

-950 ALGAMGGNGQ
+950 ALGLGSSSNGPM
-960 AADQQQQQLE
+960 AAVQQQQQ

-976 TASLQPPSGMSGL
+976 QVAHPPSGIPGL
-989 LACPG
+989 LSCPG
-994 TGNGGGGVG
+994 GGPGNNGGGGG
-1003 CGNDLSVSEAIS
+1003 IGGGGNNDQSVSEAIS

-1052 SDGAALQRQQLKQQ
+1052 SDAAAQQRQQLKQQ
-1066 LRAQQQQQRDR
+1066 LRAQQQQQRERERDR
-1077 DRDQSEHKV
+1077 DRDREQSEHKV

-1091 GMDNNG
+1091 GLDSNSSGSGNCTNG
-1097 GGGGGGSAA
+1097 
-1106 RSEDDVVTLTDEQPH
+1106 RSEEDVVTLTDEPLG
-1121 TTMSSGAGAGAQGTR
+1121 TMTVGMR

-1166 AIRLAKRLYSLDGF
+1166 AIRLAKRLHSLDGF

-1209 EKKSLDQSLREFLQ
+1209 EKKSLDQALREFLQ

-1302 DILKLLY
+1302 DVLKSLY

-1320 LDDDAGDLQQRG
+1320 LDEEAGDLQQQRA
-1332 NNALGNVGQNPFLDA
+1332 NNSALGNVGHNPFLDP
-1347 PEVATAV
+1347 PELATAV

-1364 CCYDSSY
+1364 CCYDSSF

-1439 SDQAEYLFQTSD
+1439 ADQAEYLFQTSD
-1451 SKELHSWVE
+1451 SKELQSWVE

-1493 TKLMVKEQLESH
+1493 SKLLLKEQLDSH
-1505 EVQLAQLEQELNEH
+1505 EVQLAQLDQELNEH
-1519 KKGPIPSKGLPLQN
+1519 KKGPIPSKGLALQN

-1569 ALQPTQAILDEEA
+1569 AQQPTPAALEEEA
-1582 DTFPVGNSCSPTT
+1582 DTFPVGTTTACPPPT
-1595 PPSINIQ
+1595 PQSINQ
-1602 EQQQKEQQR
+1602 KDQQKEQQ
-1611 QPHSSNRYSQQP
+1611 QQP
-1623 RASGSS
+1623 TNSPPRISVSTNLAWHKLFWDSVCCG
-1629 SSSSGG
+1629 
-1635 NVQQDIG
+1635 VLLCCWHFCTVATVLP

>member
-1 MTEELKVVLRRSEQH
+1 MSEELKVVLRRSEQH
-16 SGFGFSLLGST
+16 SGFGFSLLGTT

-46 SVEAGDVILKVN
+46 AVEAGDVILKVN

-112 PNIYDYSSSH
+112 PNIYDYHSSST
-122 SANSSP
+122 NSSP
-128 NHRPNN
+128 NHRPNAGG
-134 SKVSSPAAA
+134 KGAATTPSQ
-143 SGLRFK
+143 SGLRYK

-167 GSTTTTTHTH
+167 GSTTTTTTATHTHSH

-191 ETTIQTTSSTITTS
+191 ETSITTS
-205 AAPTSPT
+205 TTNVVGLTSPT
-212 GSDATSPTHRPS
+212 GSVGGGGGGEATSPTFRPS
-224 RIPQARKCPAPKPV
+224 RIPQALTKCAVPKPV

-247 RPRSS
+247 RPRPS
-252 QIPTKASNGNGNG
+252 QIPTKAANGNGNG
-265 NGSAHNSQLPPQ
+265 HTAHLPPQ

-286 GSPVTRPRIST
+286 GSPVTRQRFAD
-297 EREPDT
+297 REP
-303 EREPEPNSAPPQS
+303 EREPEPNSAPPQP
-316 AKAPRFEAFMMTG
+316 AKAPRFEAYMMTG

-343 HLTTQAKKVDSLRDS
+343 PLPAQAKKVDSLRDS
-358 PIRQA
+358 P
-363 NSRMNGAL
+363 SRLVNPRINGAL

-399 REAKLQRKQQPQQ
+399 REAKLLQKQQ
-412 QQQHQ
+412 QQQQTYQQQ

-438 LMCEELERDEEGE
+438 LMCEELEPDEEAE
-451 YVLEEDSKHQ
+451 YVLEEDNKQQ
-461 RQRQHQQR
+461 RQRQQQQR

-474 QQQRYEYYQNDDE
+474 NQQRYEYYQNEDE
-487 LDEEQEQ
+487 LEEQE
-494 EVEAEAEAELERE
+494 EVEEERE

-524 MGRGDEDDSDRQCLV
+524 VGRGDDDDSDRQCLV
-539 EDDDDDDDAYDE
+539 DDDDDDDAYDD

-562 TNSLGSGSTK
+562 TNSLGSGSAK

-580 RAATRQQ
+580 RTATRQ
-587 QQRNRDAVDCAARM
+587 QQRNRDAVDCAGR
-601 PGYSASGSTSSTT
+601 SGSGSSSTT
-614 VKSEAAG
+614 VKSEAG
-621 GMGIPMGV
+621 
-629 GLGAANTSQDETSFS
+629 GLGLDETSFS

-671 SSLAPESSS
+671 SSLVPESSS
-680 GAAGVVVVRRHHN
+680 GAGAGAVVVRRHN

-747 SEDSQSTATTASS
+747 SEDSQ
-760 VATIVHNSSALNNN
+760 
-774 ENENSRNNNTAATTT
+774 
-789 TTIGNNN
+789 
-796 SSETE
+796 
-801 NETESECEGE
+801 
-811 GESSVTTATTATRTN
+811 
-826 KKMIGSNCSNKLNYI
+826 
-841 LCKKAS
+841 AS

-858 PLQPHQLQ
+858 PLQPHQLAALQRQ
-866 QIQQQQQQQQLH
+866 QQQQEQQFQQQQQQLH
-878 QQQQQ
+878 QQH
-883 QIILQQQQQQKQQQQ
+883 LQQQQQLQQQHQQQQ
-898 QQQQQQQFYGQQS
+898 QQQQQQLYGQQS

-921 SSPQHSAAG
+921 SSPQHSAVG

-950 ALGAMGGNGQ
+950 ALGLGSSSNGPM
-960 AADQQQQQLE
+960 AAVQQQQQQ
-970 QREQGG
+970 QRDQGG
-976 TASLQPPSGMSGL
+976 QVAHPPSGIPGL
-989 LACPG
+989 LSCPG
-994 TGNGGGGVG
+994 GGPGNNGGGG
-1003 CGNDLSVSEAIS
+1003 GNNDQSVSEAIS

-1052 SDGAALQRQQLKQQ
+1052 SDAAAQQRQQLKQQ
-1066 LRAQQQQQRDR
+1066 LRAQQQQQRERERDR
-1077 DRDQSEHKV
+1077 DRDREQSEHKV

-1091 GMDNNG
+1091 GLDSNSS
-1097 GGGGGGSAA
+1097 GGGSVNCTNG
-1106 RSEDDVVTLTDEQPH
+1106 RSEEDVVTLTDEPLG
-1121 TTMSSGAGAGAQGTR
+1121 TMTVGMR

-1156 YSPKAVDMPS
+1156 YSPKAVDLPS
-1166 AIRLAKRLYSLDGF
+1166 AIRLAKRLHSLDGF

-1209 EKKSLDQSLREFLQ
+1209 EKKSLDQALREFLQ

-1302 DILKLLY
+1302 DVLKSLY

-1320 LDDDAGDLQQRG
+1320 LDEEAGDLQQQRA
-1332 NNALGNVGQNPFLDA
+1332 NNSALGNVGHNPFLDP
-1347 PEVATAV
+1347 PELATAV

-1364 CCYDSSY
+1364 CCYDSSF

-1439 SDQAEYLFQTSD
+1439 ADQAEYLFQTSD
-1451 SKELHSWVE
+1451 SKELQSWVE

-1493 TKLMVKEQLESH
+1493 SKLLLKEQLDSH
-1505 EVQLAQLEQELNEH
+1505 EVQLAQLDQELNEH
-1519 KKGPIPSKGLPLQN
+1519 KKGPIPSKGLALQN

-1569 ALQPTQAILDEEA
+1569 AQQPSPASHEEEA
-1582 DTFPVGNSCSPTT
+1582 DTFPVGTTACPPPT
-1595 PPSINIQ
+1595 PQSINQ
-1602 EQQQKEQQR
+1602 KDQQKEQQ
-1611 QPHSSNRYSQQP
+1611 QQP
-1623 RASGSS
+1623 TNRKEKKKK
-1629 SSSSGG
+1629 
-1635 NVQQDIG
+1635 

>member
-1 MTEELKVVLRRSEQH
+1 MSEELKVVLRRSEQH
-16 SGFGFSLLGST
+16 SGFGFSLLGTT

-46 SVEAGDVILKVN
+46 AVEAGDVILKVN

-112 PNIYDYSSSH
+112 PNIYDYH
-122 SANSSP
+122 SNSTNSSP
-128 NHRPNN
+128 NHRANAGGKGTATTTP
-134 SKVSSPAAA
+134 SQ
-143 SGLRFK
+143 SGLRYK

-167 GSTTTTTHTH
+167 GSTTTTTTATHTHTH

-191 ETTIQTTSSTITTS
+191 ETSITTS
-205 AAPTSPT
+205 TTGIVGLASPT
-212 GSDATSPTHRPS
+212 GSAGGGVGGEATSPTFRPS
-224 RIPQARKCPAPKPV
+224 RIPQALTKCAVPKPV

-247 RPRSS
+247 RPRPS
-252 QIPTKASNGNGNG
+252 QIPTKAANGNGNG
-265 NGSAHNSQLPPQ
+265 HTAQLPPQ

-286 GSPVTRPRIST
+286 GSPVTRQRFT
-297 EREPDT
+297 DREQ
-303 EREPEPNSAPPQS
+303 EREPEPNSAPPQP
-316 AKAPRFEAFMMTG
+316 AKAPRFEAYMMTG

-343 HLTTQAKKVDSLRDS
+343 PLPAQAKKVDSLRDS
-358 PIRQA
+358 P
-363 NSRMNGAL
+363 SRLVNARINGAL

-399 REAKLQRKQQPQQ
+399 REAKLLRKQQ
-412 QQQHQ
+412 QQQQQQQPHQQQ

-438 LMCEELERDEEGE
+438 LMCEELEPDEEGE
-451 YVLEEDSKHQ
+451 YVLEEDNKQQ
-461 RQRQHQQR
+461 RQRQQQHR

-474 QQQRYEYYQNDDE
+474 NQQRYEYYQNEDE
-487 LDEEQEQ
+487 LEEQE
-494 EVEAEAEAELERE
+494 EVEEERE

-512 YDITNIETYQSG
+512 YDITNIDTYQSG
-524 MGRGDEDDSDRQCLV
+524 LGRGDEDDSDRQCLV
-539 EDDDDDDDAYDE
+539 DDDDDDDAYDD

-562 TNSLGSGSTK
+562 TNSLGSGSAK

-580 RAATRQQ
+580 RTATRQ
-587 QQRNRDAVDCAARM
+587 QQRNRDAVDCAGR
-601 PGYSASGSTSSTT
+601 SGSGSSSTT
-614 VKSEAAG
+614 VKSEAG
-621 GMGIPMGV
+621 
-629 GLGAANTSQDETSFS
+629 GLGLDETSFS

-671 SSLAPESSS
+671 SSLVPELSS
-680 GAAGVVVVRRHHN
+680 GAGAGAVVVRRHN

-747 SEDSQSTATTASS
+747 SEDSQ
-760 VATIVHNSSALNNN
+760 
-774 ENENSRNNNTAATTT
+774 
-789 TTIGNNN
+789 
-796 SSETE
+796 
-801 NETESECEGE
+801 
-811 GESSVTTATTATRTN
+811 
-826 KKMIGSNCSNKLNYI
+826 
-841 LCKKAS
+841 AS

-858 PLQPHQLQ
+858 PLQPHQLAALQRQ
-866 QIQQQQQQQQLH
+866 QQLQEQQFQQQQQQLQQQHQQQHQQQQLQQQQQQQQQL
-878 QQQQQ
+878 
-883 QIILQQQQQQKQQQQ
+883 
-898 QQQQQQQFYGQQS
+898 Y
-911 HSNSHSSSIS
+911 
-921 SSPQHSAAG
+921 
-930 SPASPTSVS
+930 
-939 SSVMSS
+939 
-945 SGSKG
+945 
-950 ALGAMGGNGQ
+950 
-960 AADQQQQQLE
+960 
-970 QREQGG
+970 
-976 TASLQPPSGMSGL
+976 
-989 LACPG
+989 
-994 TGNGGGGVG
+994 
-1003 CGNDLSVSEAIS
+1003 
-1015 NISSPDYQDDDNL
+1015 
-1028 LSSRDILGGM
+1028 GGM

-1052 SDGAALQRQQLKQQ
+1052 SDAAAQQRQQLKQQ

-1077 DRDQSEHKV
+1077 ERERDRDREQSEHKV

-1091 GMDNNG
+1091 GLDSNSSG
-1097 GGGGGGSAA
+1097 GGNG
-1106 RSEDDVVTLTDEQPH
+1106 RSEEDVVTLTDEPLG
-1121 TTMSSGAGAGAQGTR
+1121 TMNVGMR

-1209 EKKSLDQSLREFLQ
+1209 EKKSLDQALREFLQ

-1302 DILKLLY
+1302 DVLKSLY

-1320 LDDDAGDLQQRG
+1320 LDEEAGDLQQQRA
-1332 NNALGNVGQNPFLDA
+1332 NNSALGNVGQNPFLDP
-1347 PEVATAV
+1347 PELATAV

-1364 CCYDSSY
+1364 CCYDSSF

-1439 SDQAEYLFQTSD
+1439 ADQAEYLFQTSD
-1451 SKELHSWVE
+1451 SKELQSWVE

-1493 TKLMVKEQLESH
+1493 SKLLLKEQLDSH
-1505 EVQLAQLEQELNEH
+1505 EVQLAQLDQELNEH
-1519 KKGPIPSKGLPLQN
+1519 KKGPIPSKGLALQN

-1569 ALQPTQAILDEEA
+1569 AQQPAPGAHEEEA
-1582 DTFPVGNSCSPTT
+1582 DTFPVGTT
-1595 PPSINIQ
+1595 ACPPSTPQSINQ
-1602 EQQQKEQQR
+1602 KDLQKEQQ
-1611 QPHSSNRYSQQP
+1611 QPTNRWFDVFCCCSPIWRHLIHSKSH
-1623 RASGSS
+1623 
-1629 SSSSGG
+1629 
-1635 NVQQDIG
+1635 

>member
-1 MTEELKVVLRRSEQH
+1 MSEELKVVLRRSEQH
-16 SGFGFSLLGST
+16 SGFGFSLLGTT

-46 SVEAGDVILKVN
+46 AVEAGDVILKVN

-112 PNIYDYSSSH
+112 PNIYDYH
-122 SANSSP
+122 SNSTNSSP
-128 NHRPNN
+128 NHRANAGGKGTATTTP
-134 SKVSSPAAA
+134 SQ
-143 SGLRFK
+143 SGLRYK

-167 GSTTTTTHTH
+167 GSTTTTTTATHTHTH

-191 ETTIQTTSSTITTS
+191 ETSITTS
-205 AAPTSPT
+205 TTGIVGLASPT
-212 GSDATSPTHRPS
+212 GSAGGGVGGEATSPTFRPS
-224 RIPQARKCPAPKPV
+224 RIPQALTKCAVPKPV

-247 RPRSS
+247 RPRPS
-252 QIPTKASNGNGNG
+252 QIPTKAANGNGNG
-265 NGSAHNSQLPPQ
+265 HTAQLPPQ

-286 GSPVTRPRIST
+286 GSPVTRQRFT
-297 EREPDT
+297 DREQ
-303 EREPEPNSAPPQS
+303 EREPEPNSAPPQP
-316 AKAPRFEAFMMTG
+316 AKAPRFEAYMMTG

-343 HLTTQAKKVDSLRDS
+343 PLPAQAKKVDSLRDS
-358 PIRQA
+358 P
-363 NSRMNGAL
+363 SRLVNARINGAL

-399 REAKLQRKQQPQQ
+399 REAKLLRKQQ
-412 QQQHQ
+412 QQQQQQQPHQQQ

-438 LMCEELERDEEGE
+438 LMCEELEPDEEGE
-451 YVLEEDSKHQ
+451 YVLEEDNKQQ
-461 RQRQHQQR
+461 RQRQQQHR

-474 QQQRYEYYQNDDE
+474 NQQRYEYYQNEDE
-487 LDEEQEQ
+487 LEEQE
-494 EVEAEAEAELERE
+494 EVEEERE

-512 YDITNIETYQSG
+512 YDITNIDTYQSG
-524 MGRGDEDDSDRQCLV
+524 LGRGDEDDSDRQCLV
-539 EDDDDDDDAYDE
+539 DDDDDDDAYDD

-562 TNSLGSGSTK
+562 TNSLGSGSAK

-580 RAATRQQ
+580 RTATRQ
-587 QQRNRDAVDCAARM
+587 QQRNRDAVDCAGR
-601 PGYSASGSTSSTT
+601 SGSGSSSTT
-614 VKSEAAG
+614 VKSEAG
-621 GMGIPMGV
+621 
-629 GLGAANTSQDETSFS
+629 GLGLDETSFS

-671 SSLAPESSS
+671 SSLVPELSS
-680 GAAGVVVVRRHHN
+680 GAGAGAVVVRRHN

-747 SEDSQSTATTASS
+747 SEDSQ
-760 VATIVHNSSALNNN
+760 
-774 ENENSRNNNTAATTT
+774 
-789 TTIGNNN
+789 
-796 SSETE
+796 
-801 NETESECEGE
+801 
-811 GESSVTTATTATRTN
+811 
-826 KKMIGSNCSNKLNYI
+826 
-841 LCKKAS
+841 AS

-858 PLQPHQLQ
+858 PLQPHQLAALQRQ
-866 QIQQQQQQQQLH
+866 QQLQEQQFQQQQQQLQQQHQQQHQQQQLQQQQQQQQQL
-878 QQQQQ
+878 
-883 QIILQQQQQQKQQQQ
+883 
-898 QQQQQQQFYGQQS
+898 YGQQS

-921 SSPQHSAAG
+921 SSPQHSAVG

-950 ALGAMGGNGQ
+950 ALGLGSSSNGPM
-960 AADQQQQQLE
+960 AAVQQQQ

-976 TASLQPPSGMSGL
+976 QVAHPPSGIPGL
-989 LACPG
+989 LSCPG
-994 TGNGGGGVG
+994 GVPGNNGGGGG
-1003 CGNDLSVSEAIS
+1003 ICGGGGNNDQSVSEAIS

-1052 SDGAALQRQQLKQQ
+1052 SDAAAQQRQQLKQQ

-1077 DRDQSEHKV
+1077 ERERDRDREQSEHKV

-1091 GMDNNG
+1091 GLDSNSSG
-1097 GGGGGGSAA
+1097 GGNG
-1106 RSEDDVVTLTDEQPH
+1106 RSEEDVVTLTDEPLG
-1121 TTMSSGAGAGAQGTR
+1121 TMNVGMR

-1209 EKKSLDQSLREFLQ
+1209 EKKSLDQALREFLQ

-1302 DILKLLY
+1302 DVLKSLY

-1320 LDDDAGDLQQRG
+1320 LDEEAGDLQQQRA
-1332 NNALGNVGQNPFLDA
+1332 NNSALGNVGQNPFLDP
-1347 PEVATAV
+1347 PELATAV

-1364 CCYDSSY
+1364 CCYDSSF

-1439 SDQAEYLFQTSD
+1439 ADQAEYLFQTSD
-1451 SKELHSWVE
+1451 SKELQSWVE

-1493 TKLMVKEQLESH
+1493 SKLLLKEQLDSH
-1505 EVQLAQLEQELNEH
+1505 EVQLAQLDQELNEH
-1519 KKGPIPSKGLPLQN
+1519 KKGPIPSKGLALQN

-1569 ALQPTQAILDEEA
+1569 AQQPAPGAHEEEA
-1582 DTFPVGNSCSPTT
+1582 DTFPVGTT
-1595 PPSINIQ
+1595 ACPPSTPQSINQ
-1602 EQQQKEQQR
+1602 KDLQKEQQ
-1611 QPHSSNRYSQQP
+1611 QPTNRAP
-1623 RASGSS
+1623 RISVST
-1629 SSSSGG
+1629 
-1635 NVQQDIG
+1635 NVGWRKLFWDSVCCGVLLCCWHYCAVITVIT

>member
-1 MTEELKVVLRRSEQH
+1 MSEELKVVLRRSEQH
-16 SGFGFSLLGST
+16 SGFGFSLLGTT

-46 SVEAGDVILKVN
+46 AVEAGDVILKVN

-112 PNIYDYSSSH
+112 PNIYDYHSSST
-122 SANSSP
+122 NSSP
-128 NHRPNN
+128 NHRPNAGG
-134 SKVSSPAAA
+134 KGAATTPSQ
-143 SGLRFK
+143 SGLRYK

-167 GSTTTTTHTH
+167 GSTTTTTTATHTHSH

-191 ETTIQTTSSTITTS
+191 ETNIITSTTNVVGL
-205 AAPTSPT
+205 TSPT
-212 GSDATSPTHRPS
+212 GSIGSGAGGVGGEATSPTFRPS
-224 RIPQARKCPAPKPV
+224 RIPQALTKCAVPKPV

-247 RPRSS
+247 RPRPS
-252 QIPTKASNGNGNG
+252 QIPTKAANGNGNG
-265 NGSAHNSQLPPQ
+265 HTGHLPPQ

-286 GSPVTRPRIST
+286 GSPVTRQRFAD
-297 EREPDT
+297 REP
-303 EREPEPNSAPPQS
+303 EREPEPNSAPPQP
-316 AKAPRFEAFMMTG
+316 AKAPRFEAYMMTG

-343 HLTTQAKKVDSLRDS
+343 PLPAQAKKVDSLRDS
-358 PIRQA
+358 P
-363 NSRMNGAL
+363 SRLVNPRINGAL

-399 REAKLQRKQQPQQ
+399 REAKLLQKQQ
-412 QQQHQ
+412 QQQQTYQQQ

-438 LMCEELERDEEGE
+438 LMCEELEPDEEAE
-451 YVLEEDSKHQ
+451 YVLEEDNKQQ
-461 RQRQHQQR
+461 RQRQQQQR

-474 QQQRYEYYQNDDE
+474 NQQRYEYYQNEDE
-487 LDEEQEQ
+487 LEEQE
-494 EVEAEAEAELERE
+494 EVEERE

-524 MGRGDEDDSDRQCLV
+524 VGRGDDDDSDRQCLV
-539 EDDDDDDDAYDE
+539 DDDDDDDAYDD

-562 TNSLGSGSTK
+562 TNSLGSGSAK

-580 RAATRQQ
+580 RTATRQ
-587 QQRNRDAVDCAARM
+587 QQRNRDAVDCAGR
-601 PGYSASGSTSSTT
+601 SGSGSSSTT
-614 VKSEAAG
+614 VKSEAG
-621 GMGIPMGV
+621 
-629 GLGAANTSQDETSFS
+629 GLGLDETSFS

-671 SSLAPESSS
+671 SSLVPESSS
-680 GAAGVVVVRRHHN
+680 GAGAGAVVVRRHN

-747 SEDSQSTATTASS
+747 SEDSQ
-760 VATIVHNSSALNNN
+760 
-774 ENENSRNNNTAATTT
+774 
-789 TTIGNNN
+789 
-796 SSETE
+796 
-801 NETESECEGE
+801 
-811 GESSVTTATTATRTN
+811 
-826 KKMIGSNCSNKLNYI
+826 
-841 LCKKAS
+841 AS

-858 PLQPHQLQ
+858 PLQPHQLAALQRQ
-866 QIQQQQQQQQLH
+866 QQQQEQQFQQQQQQLH
-878 QQQQQ
+878 QQH
-883 QIILQQQQQQKQQQQ
+883 LQQQQQLQQQHQQQQ
-898 QQQQQQQFYGQQS
+898 QLQQQQLYGQQS

-921 SSPQHSAAG
+921 SSPQHSAVG

-950 ALGAMGGNGQ
+950 ALGLGSSSNGPM
-960 AADQQQQQLE
+960 AAVQQQQQ

-976 TASLQPPSGMSGL
+976 QVAHPPSGIPGL
-989 LACPG
+989 LSCPG
-994 TGNGGGGVG
+994 GGPGNNGGGGG
-1003 CGNDLSVSEAIS
+1003 IGGGGNNDQSVSEAIS

-1052 SDGAALQRQQLKQQ
+1052 SDAAAQQRQQLKQQ
-1066 LRAQQQQQRDR
+1066 LRAQQQQQRERERDR
-1077 DRDQSEHKV
+1077 DRDREQSEHKV

-1091 GMDNNG
+1091 GLDSNSS
-1097 GGGGGGSAA
+1097 GGGSVNCTNG
-1106 RSEDDVVTLTDEQPH
+1106 RSEEDVVTLTDEPLG
-1121 TTMSSGAGAGAQGTR
+1121 TMTVGMR

-1156 YSPKAVDMPS
+1156 YSPKAVDLPS
-1166 AIRLAKRLYSLDGF
+1166 AIRLAKRLHSLDGF

-1209 EKKSLDQSLREFLQ
+1209 EKKSLDQALREFLQ

-1302 DILKLLY
+1302 DVLKSLY

-1320 LDDDAGDLQQRG
+1320 LDEEAGDLQQQRA
-1332 NNALGNVGQNPFLDA
+1332 NNSALGNVGHNPFLDP
-1347 PEVATAV
+1347 PELATAV

-1364 CCYDSSY
+1364 CCYDSSF

-1439 SDQAEYLFQTSD
+1439 ADQAEYLFQTSD
-1451 SKELHSWVE
+1451 SKELQSWVE

-1493 TKLMVKEQLESH
+1493 SKLLLKEQLDSH
-1505 EVQLAQLEQELNEH
+1505 EVQLAQLDQELNEH
-1519 KKGPIPSKGLPLQN
+1519 KKGPIPSKGLALQN

-1569 ALQPTQAILDEEA
+1569 AQQPSPASHEEED
-1582 DTFPVGNSCSPTT
+1582 DTFPVGTTACPPPT
-1595 PPSINIQ
+1595 PQSINQ
-1602 EQQQKEQQR
+1602 KDQQKEQQ
-1611 QPHSSNRYSQQP
+1611 QQP
-1623 RASGSS
+1623 TNRKEKKKK
-1629 SSSSGG
+1629 
-1635 NVQQDIG
+1635 

>member
-1 MTEELKVVLRRSEQH
+1 MS
-16 SGFGFSLLGST
+16 S
-27 GPPHVIYDIVEN
+27 HV
-39 SPAADCG
+39 
-46 SVEAGDVILKVN
+46 VEAGDVILKVN

-112 PNIYDYSSSH
+112 PNIYDYHSSST
-122 SANSSP
+122 NSSP
-128 NHRPNN
+128 NHRPNAGG
-134 SKVSSPAAA
+134 KGAATTPSQ
-143 SGLRFK
+143 SGLRYK

-167 GSTTTTTHTH
+167 GSTTTTTTATHTHSH

-191 ETTIQTTSSTITTS
+191 ETSITTS
-205 AAPTSPT
+205 TTNVVGLISPT
-212 GSDATSPTHRPS
+212 GSVGGVGGEATSPTFRPS
-224 RIPQARKCPAPKPV
+224 RIPQALTKCAVPKPV

-247 RPRSS
+247 RPRPS
-252 QIPTKASNGNGNG
+252 QIPTKAANGNGNG
-265 NGSAHNSQLPPQ
+265 NGHTAHLPPQ

-286 GSPVTRPRIST
+286 GSPVTRQRFAD
-297 EREPDT
+297 REP
-303 EREPEPNSAPPQS
+303 EREPEPNSAPPQP
-316 AKAPRFEAFMMTG
+316 AKAPRFEAYMMTG

-343 HLTTQAKKVDSLRDS
+343 PLPAQAKKVDSLRDS
-358 PIRQA
+358 P
-363 NSRMNGAL
+363 SRLVNPRINGAL

-399 REAKLQRKQQPQQ
+399 REAKLLQKQQ
-412 QQQHQ
+412 QQQHTYQQQ

-438 LMCEELERDEEGE
+438 LMCEELEPDEEAE
-451 YVLEEDSKHQ
+451 YVLEEDNKQQ
-461 RQRQHQQR
+461 RQRQQQQR

-474 QQQRYEYYQNDDE
+474 NQQRYEYYQNEDE
-487 LDEEQEQ
+487 LEEQE
-494 EVEAEAEAELERE
+494 EVEEERE

-524 MGRGDEDDSDRQCLV
+524 VGRGDDDDSDRQCLV
-539 EDDDDDDDAYDE
+539 DDDDDDDAYDD

-562 TNSLGSGSTK
+562 TNSLGSGSAK

-580 RAATRQQ
+580 RTATRQ
-587 QQRNRDAVDCAARM
+587 QQRNRDAVDCAGR
-601 PGYSASGSTSSTT
+601 SGSGSSSTT
-614 VKSEAAG
+614 VKSEAG
-621 GMGIPMGV
+621 
-629 GLGAANTSQDETSFS
+629 GLGLDETSFS

-671 SSLAPESSS
+671 SSLVPESSS
-680 GAAGVVVVRRHHN
+680 GAGAGAVVVRRHN

-747 SEDSQSTATTASS
+747 SEDSQ
-760 VATIVHNSSALNNN
+760 
-774 ENENSRNNNTAATTT
+774 
-789 TTIGNNN
+789 
-796 SSETE
+796 
-801 NETESECEGE
+801 
-811 GESSVTTATTATRTN
+811 
-826 KKMIGSNCSNKLNYI
+826 
-841 LCKKAS
+841 AS

-858 PLQPHQLQ
+858 PLQPHQLAALQRQ
-866 QIQQQQQQQQLH
+866 QQQQEQQFQQQQQQLH
-878 QQQQQ
+878 QQH
-883 QIILQQQQQQKQQQQ
+883 LQQQQQLQQQHQQQQ
-898 QQQQQQQFYGQQS
+898 QQQQLY
-911 HSNSHSSSIS
+911 
-921 SSPQHSAAG
+921 
-930 SPASPTSVS
+930 
-939 SSVMSS
+939 
-945 SGSKG
+945 
-950 ALGAMGGNGQ
+950 
-960 AADQQQQQLE
+960 
-970 QREQGG
+970 
-976 TASLQPPSGMSGL
+976 
-989 LACPG
+989 
-994 TGNGGGGVG
+994 
-1003 CGNDLSVSEAIS
+1003 
-1015 NISSPDYQDDDNL
+1015 
-1028 LSSRDILGGM
+1028 GGM

-1052 SDGAALQRQQLKQQ
+1052 SDAAAQQRQQLKQQ
-1066 LRAQQQQQRDR
+1066 LRAQQQQQRERERDR
-1077 DRDQSEHKV
+1077 DRDREQSEHKV

-1091 GMDNNG
+1091 GLDSNSSGSGNCTNG
-1097 GGGGGGSAA
+1097 
-1106 RSEDDVVTLTDEQPH
+1106 RSEEDVVTLTDEPLG
-1121 TTMSSGAGAGAQGTR
+1121 TMTVGMR

-1166 AIRLAKRLYSLDGF
+1166 AIRLAKRLHSLDGF

-1209 EKKSLDQSLREFLQ
+1209 EKKSLDQALREFLQ

-1302 DILKLLY
+1302 DVLKSLY

-1320 LDDDAGDLQQRG
+1320 LDEEAGDLQQQRA
-1332 NNALGNVGQNPFLDA
+1332 NNSALGNVGHNPFLDP
-1347 PEVATAV
+1347 PELATAV

-1364 CCYDSSY
+1364 CCYDSSF

-1439 SDQAEYLFQTSD
+1439 ADQAEYLFQTSD
-1451 SKELHSWVE
+1451 SKELQSWVE

-1493 TKLMVKEQLESH
+1493 SKLLLKEQLDSH
-1505 EVQLAQLEQELNEH
+1505 EVQLAQLDQELNEH
-1519 KKGPIPSKGLPLQN
+1519 KKGPIPSKGLALQN

-1569 ALQPTQAILDEEA
+1569 AQQPTPAALEEEA
-1582 DTFPVGNSCSPTT
+1582 DTFPVGTTTACPPPT
-1595 PPSINIQ
+1595 PQSINQ
-1602 EQQQKEQQR
+1602 KDQQKEQQ
-1611 QPHSSNRYSQQP
+1611 QQP
-1623 RASGSS
+1623 TNRKEKKKK
-1629 SSSSGG
+1629 
-1635 NVQQDIG
+1635 

>member
-1 MTEELKVVLRRSEQH
+1 MSEELKVVLRRSEQH
-16 SGFGFSLLGST
+16 SGFGFSLLGTT

-46 SVEAGDVILKVN
+46 AVEAGDVILKVN

-112 PNIYDYSSSH
+112 PNIYDYHSSST
-122 SANSSP
+122 NSSP
-128 NHRPNN
+128 NHRPNAGG
-134 SKVSSPAAA
+134 KGAATTPSQ
-143 SGLRFK
+143 SGLRYK

-167 GSTTTTTHTH
+167 GSTTTTTTATHTHSH

-191 ETTIQTTSSTITTS
+191 ETNIITSTTNVVGL
-205 AAPTSPT
+205 TSPT
-212 GSDATSPTHRPS
+212 GSIGSGAGGVGGEATSPTFRPS
-224 RIPQARKCPAPKPV
+224 RIPQALTKCAVPKPV

-247 RPRSS
+247 RPRPS
-252 QIPTKASNGNGNG
+252 QIPTKAANGNGNG
-265 NGSAHNSQLPPQ
+265 HTGHLPPQ

-286 GSPVTRPRIST
+286 GSPVTRQRFAD
-297 EREPDT
+297 REP
-303 EREPEPNSAPPQS
+303 EREPEPNSAPPQP
-316 AKAPRFEAFMMTG
+316 AKAPRFEAYMMTG

-343 HLTTQAKKVDSLRDS
+343 PLPAQAKKVDSLRDS
-358 PIRQA
+358 P
-363 NSRMNGAL
+363 SRLVNPRINGAL

-399 REAKLQRKQQPQQ
+399 REAKLLQKQQ
-412 QQQHQ
+412 QQQQTYQQQ

-438 LMCEELERDEEGE
+438 LMCEELEPDEEAE
-451 YVLEEDSKHQ
+451 YVLEEDNKQQ
-461 RQRQHQQR
+461 RQRQQQQR

-474 QQQRYEYYQNDDE
+474 NQQRYEYYQNEDE
-487 LDEEQEQ
+487 LEEQE
-494 EVEAEAEAELERE
+494 EVEERE

-524 MGRGDEDDSDRQCLV
+524 VGRGDDDDSDRQCLV
-539 EDDDDDDDAYDE
+539 DDDDDDDAYDD

-562 TNSLGSGSTK
+562 TNSLGSGSAK

-580 RAATRQQ
+580 RTATRQ
-587 QQRNRDAVDCAARM
+587 QQRNRDAVDCAGR
-601 PGYSASGSTSSTT
+601 SGSGSSSTT
-614 VKSEAAG
+614 VKSEAG
-621 GMGIPMGV
+621 
-629 GLGAANTSQDETSFS
+629 GLGLDETSFS

-671 SSLAPESSS
+671 SSLVPESSS
-680 GAAGVVVVRRHHN
+680 GAGAGAVVVRRHN

-747 SEDSQSTATTASS
+747 SEDSQ
-760 VATIVHNSSALNNN
+760 
-774 ENENSRNNNTAATTT
+774 
-789 TTIGNNN
+789 
-796 SSETE
+796 
-801 NETESECEGE
+801 
-811 GESSVTTATTATRTN
+811 
-826 KKMIGSNCSNKLNYI
+826 
-841 LCKKAS
+841 AS

-858 PLQPHQLQ
+858 PLQPHQLAALQRQ
-866 QIQQQQQQQQLH
+866 QQQQEQQFQQQQQQLH
-878 QQQQQ
+878 QQH
-883 QIILQQQQQQKQQQQ
+883 LQQQQQLQQQHQQQQ
-898 QQQQQQQFYGQQS
+898 QLQQQQLYGQQS

-921 SSPQHSAAG
+921 SSPQHSAVG

-950 ALGAMGGNGQ
+950 ALGLGSSSNGPM
-960 AADQQQQQLE
+960 AAVQQQQQ

-976 TASLQPPSGMSGL
+976 QVAHPPSGIPGL
-989 LACPG
+989 LSCPG
-994 TGNGGGGVG
+994 GGPGNNGGGGG
-1003 CGNDLSVSEAIS
+1003 IGGGGNNDQSVSEAIS

-1052 SDGAALQRQQLKQQ
+1052 SDAAAQQRQQLKQQ
-1066 LRAQQQQQRDR
+1066 LRAQQQQQRERERDR
-1077 DRDQSEHKV
+1077 DRDREQSEHKV

-1091 GMDNNG
+1091 GLDSNSS
-1097 GGGGGGSAA
+1097 GGGSVNCTNG
-1106 RSEDDVVTLTDEQPH
+1106 RSEEDVVTLTDEPLG
-1121 TTMSSGAGAGAQGTR
+1121 TMTVGMR

-1156 YSPKAVDMPS
+1156 YSPKAVDLPS
-1166 AIRLAKRLYSLDGF
+1166 AIRLAKRLHSLDGF

-1209 EKKSLDQSLREFLQ
+1209 EKKSLDQALREFLQ

-1302 DILKLLY
+1302 DVLKSLY

-1320 LDDDAGDLQQRG
+1320 LDEEAGDLQQQRA
-1332 NNALGNVGQNPFLDA
+1332 NNSALGNVGHNPFLDP
-1347 PEVATAV
+1347 PELATAV

-1364 CCYDSSY
+1364 CCYDSSF

-1439 SDQAEYLFQTSD
+1439 ADQAEYLFQTSD
-1451 SKELHSWVE
+1451 SKELQSWVE

-1493 TKLMVKEQLESH
+1493 SKLLLKEQLDSH
-1505 EVQLAQLEQELNEH
+1505 EVQLAQLDQELNEH
-1519 KKGPIPSKGLPLQN
+1519 KKGPIPSKGLALQN

-1569 ALQPTQAILDEEA
+1569 AQQPSPASHEEED
-1582 DTFPVGNSCSPTT
+1582 DTFPVGTTACPPPT
-1595 PPSINIQ
+1595 PQSINQ
-1602 EQQQKEQQR
+1602 KDQQKEQQ
-1611 QPHSSNRYSQQP
+1611 QQP
-1623 RASGSS
+1623 TNRWFDVFCCCCPLWRHLIHSKSL
-1629 SSSSGG
+1629 
-1635 NVQQDIG
+1635 

>member
-1 MTEELKVVLRRSEQH
+1 MSEELKVVLRRSEQH
-16 SGFGFSLLGST
+16 SGFGFSLLGTT

-46 SVEAGDVILKVN
+46 AVEAGDVILKVN

-112 PNIYDYSSSH
+112 PNIYDYHSSST
-122 SANSSP
+122 NSSP
-128 NHRPNN
+128 NHRPNAGG
-134 SKVSSPAAA
+134 KGAATTPSQ
-143 SGLRFK
+143 SGLRYK

-167 GSTTTTTHTH
+167 GSTTTTTTATHTHSH

-191 ETTIQTTSSTITTS
+191 ETSITTS
-205 AAPTSPT
+205 TTNVVGLTSPT
-212 GSDATSPTHRPS
+212 GSVGGGGGGEATSPTFRPS
-224 RIPQARKCPAPKPV
+224 RIPQALTKCAVPKPV

-247 RPRSS
+247 RPRPS
-252 QIPTKASNGNGNG
+252 QIPTKAANGNGNG
-265 NGSAHNSQLPPQ
+265 HTAHLPPQ

-286 GSPVTRPRIST
+286 GSPVTRQRFAD
-297 EREPDT
+297 REP
-303 EREPEPNSAPPQS
+303 EREPEPNSAPPQP
-316 AKAPRFEAFMMTG
+316 AKAPRFEAYMMTG

-343 HLTTQAKKVDSLRDS
+343 PLPAQAKKVDSLRDS
-358 PIRQA
+358 P
-363 NSRMNGAL
+363 SRLVNPRINGAL

-399 REAKLQRKQQPQQ
+399 REAKLLQKQQ
-412 QQQHQ
+412 QQQQTYQQQ

-438 LMCEELERDEEGE
+438 LMCEELEPDEEAE
-451 YVLEEDSKHQ
+451 YVLEEDNKQQ
-461 RQRQHQQR
+461 RQRQQQQR

-474 QQQRYEYYQNDDE
+474 NQQRYEYYQNEDE
-487 LDEEQEQ
+487 LEEQE
-494 EVEAEAEAELERE
+494 EVEEERE

-524 MGRGDEDDSDRQCLV
+524 VGRGDDDDSDRQCLV
-539 EDDDDDDDAYDE
+539 DDDDDDDAYDD

-562 TNSLGSGSTK
+562 TNSLGSGSAK

-580 RAATRQQ
+580 RTATRQ
-587 QQRNRDAVDCAARM
+587 QQRNRDAVDCAGR
-601 PGYSASGSTSSTT
+601 SGSGSSSTT
-614 VKSEAAG
+614 VKSEAG
-621 GMGIPMGV
+621 
-629 GLGAANTSQDETSFS
+629 GLGLDETSFS

-671 SSLAPESSS
+671 SSLVPESSS
-680 GAAGVVVVRRHHN
+680 GAGAGAVVVRRHN

-747 SEDSQSTATTASS
+747 SEDSQ
-760 VATIVHNSSALNNN
+760 
-774 ENENSRNNNTAATTT
+774 
-789 TTIGNNN
+789 
-796 SSETE
+796 
-801 NETESECEGE
+801 
-811 GESSVTTATTATRTN
+811 
-826 KKMIGSNCSNKLNYI
+826 
-841 LCKKAS
+841 AS

-858 PLQPHQLQ
+858 PLQPHQLAALQRQ
-866 QIQQQQQQQQLH
+866 QQQQEQQFQQQQQQLH
-878 QQQQQ
+878 QQH
-883 QIILQQQQQQKQQQQ
+883 LQQQQQLQQQHQQQQ
-898 QQQQQQQFYGQQS
+898 QQQQQQLY
-911 HSNSHSSSIS
+911 
-921 SSPQHSAAG
+921 
-930 SPASPTSVS
+930 
-939 SSVMSS
+939 
-945 SGSKG
+945 
-950 ALGAMGGNGQ
+950 
-960 AADQQQQQLE
+960 
-970 QREQGG
+970 
-976 TASLQPPSGMSGL
+976 
-989 LACPG
+989 
-994 TGNGGGGVG
+994 
-1003 CGNDLSVSEAIS
+1003 
-1015 NISSPDYQDDDNL
+1015 
-1028 LSSRDILGGM
+1028 GGM

-1052 SDGAALQRQQLKQQ
+1052 SDAAAQQRQQLKQQ
-1066 LRAQQQQQRDR
+1066 LRAQQQQQRERERDR
-1077 DRDQSEHKV
+1077 DRDREQSEHKV

-1091 GMDNNG
+1091 GLDSNSS
-1097 GGGGGGSAA
+1097 GGGSVNCTNG
-1106 RSEDDVVTLTDEQPH
+1106 RSEEDVVTLTDEPLG
-1121 TTMSSGAGAGAQGTR
+1121 TMTVGMR

-1156 YSPKAVDMPS
+1156 YSPKAVDLPS
-1166 AIRLAKRLYSLDGF
+1166 AIRLAKRLHSLDGF

-1209 EKKSLDQSLREFLQ
+1209 EKKSLDQALREFLQ

-1302 DILKLLY
+1302 DVLKSLY

-1320 LDDDAGDLQQRG
+1320 LDEEAGDLQQQRA
-1332 NNALGNVGQNPFLDA
+1332 NNSALGNVGHNPFLDP
-1347 PEVATAV
+1347 PELATAV

-1364 CCYDSSY
+1364 CCYDSSF

-1439 SDQAEYLFQTSD
+1439 ADQAEYLFQTSD
-1451 SKELHSWVE
+1451 SKELQSWVE

-1493 TKLMVKEQLESH
+1493 SKLLLKEQLDSH
-1505 EVQLAQLEQELNEH
+1505 EVQLAQLDQELNEH
-1519 KKGPIPSKGLPLQN
+1519 KKGPIPSKGLALQN

-1569 ALQPTQAILDEEA
+1569 AQQPSPASHEEEA
-1582 DTFPVGNSCSPTT
+1582 DTFPVGTTACPPPT
-1595 PPSINIQ
+1595 PQSINQ
-1602 EQQQKEQQR
+1602 KDQQKEQQ
-1611 QPHSSNRYSQQP
+1611 QQP
-1623 RASGSS
+1623 TNRWFDVFCCCCPLWRHLIHSKSL
-1629 SSSSGG
+1629 
-1635 NVQQDIG
+1635 

>member
-16 SGFGFSLLGST
+16 SGFGFSLLGTT

-46 SVEAGDVILKVN
+46 AVEAGDVILKVN

-112 PNIYDYSSSH
+112 PNIYDYHSSSPH
-122 SANSSP
+122 SSP
-128 NHRPNN
+128 NHRP
-134 SKVSSPAAA
+134 AAGA
-143 SGLRFK
+143 KGTASTPTSTQSGLRYK

-154 PSLRQNSSPLLAS
+154 PSLRQTSSPLLAS
-167 GSTTTTTHTH
+167 GSTTTTTTASHTLTH

-191 ETTIQTTSSTITTS
+191 ETSITTS
-205 AAPTSPT
+205 TTSNITGIVGPTSPT
-212 GSDATSPTHRPS
+212 GGEATSPTFRPS
-224 RIPQARKCPAPKPV
+224 RIPQALKCPASKPV
-238 PVLHSPQNK
+238 PILHSPQNK
-247 RPRSS
+247 RPRPS
-252 QIPTKASNGNGNG
+252 QIPTKAANGNGNG
-265 NGSAHNSQLPPQ
+265 NGIGHSAQLPPQ

-286 GSPVTRPRIST
+286 GSPVTRQRFST
-297 EREPDT
+297 EREQ
-303 EREPEPNSAPPQS
+303 EREPEPNSAPPQPT
-316 AKAPRFEAFMMTG
+316 KAPRFEAYMMTG

-343 HLTTQAKKVDSLRDS
+343 LLPAQAKKVDSLRDS
-358 PIRQA
+358 P
-363 NSRMNGAL
+363 SRLVNPRINGAL

-399 REAKLQRKQQPQQ
+399 REAKILRKQQ
-412 QQQHQ
+412 QQQQQPEQQQ

-438 LMCEELERDEEGE
+438 LMCEELERDEEAE
-451 YVLEEDSKHQ
+451 YGQDEDNRQQ
-461 RQRQHQQR
+461 RQRQQQQQR
-469 YRQQQ
+469 YRQPQN
-474 QQQRYEYYQNDDE
+474 QQRYEYYQNEDE
-487 LDEEQEQ
+487 LEEQE
-494 EVEAEAEAELERE
+494 EVEERE

-524 MGRGDEDDSDRQCLV
+524 LGRGDEDDSDRQCLV
-539 EDDDDDDDAYDE
+539 DDDDDDAYDD

-562 TNSLGSGSTK
+562 TNSLGSGSAK

-580 RAATRQQ
+580 RTATRQQ
-587 QQRNRDAVDCAARM
+587 QRHRDAVDCAVR
-601 PGYSASGSTSSTT
+601 SGSGSSSTT
-614 VKSEAAG
+614 VKSEAG
-621 GMGIPMGV
+621 
-629 GLGAANTSQDETSFS
+629 GLGLDETSFS

-671 SSLAPESSS
+671 SSLAGQDSGS
-680 GAAGVVVVRRHHN
+680 GAGAGAGAVVVRRHN

-747 SEDSQSTATTASS
+747 SEDSQSMAT
-760 VATIVHNSSALNNN
+760 VIVNNSSSSSSLASNNN
-774 ENENSRNNNTAATTT
+774 EGERNNNRSNINDSDSRRNSSSSSSTKAGDNNNCGNDNSESPGNCATTT
-789 TTIGNNN
+789 
-796 SSETE
+796 
-801 NETESECEGE
+801 
-811 GESSVTTATTATRTN
+811 VPRT
-826 KKMIGSNCSNKLNYI
+826 MNCSSKLNYI

-858 PLQPHQLQ
+858 PLQPHQLAALQRQ
-866 QIQQQQQQQQLH
+866 QQVQEQEFQQHQQQLQQQHQQHLQQQQQQL
-878 QQQQQ
+878 
-883 QIILQQQQQQKQQQQ
+883 QQQQ
-898 QQQQQQQFYGQQS
+898 QQQQQQQTFYGQQS

-921 SSPQHSAAG
+921 SSPQHSAVG

-950 ALGAMGGNGQ
+950 ALGLGSSSNGPTS
-960 AADQQQQQLE
+960 AQQQQ

-976 TASLQPPSGMSGL
+976 HIAQPPGGMPGL
-989 LACPG
+989 LSCPG
-994 TGNGGGGVG
+994 VNNGGNGGAGGGG
-1003 CGNDLSVSEAIS
+1003 CVTGGGGNNDQSVSEAIS

-1052 SDGAALQRQQLKQQ
+1052 SDAAALQRQQLKQQ
-1066 LRAQQQQQRDR
+1066 LRAQQQQQRERERERDR
-1077 DRDQSEHKV
+1077 DREQSEHKV

-1091 GMDNNG
+1091 GLDSNSSSCGNNG
-1097 GGGGGGSAA
+1097 
-1106 RSEDDVVTLTDEQPH
+1106 RSEEDVITLTDEPLG
-1121 TTMSSGAGAGAQGTR
+1121 TTGIGLR
-1136 DASPPVSD
+1136 DGSPPVSD

-1166 AIRLAKRLYSLDGF
+1166 AIRLAKRLHSLDGF

-1204 KHFTF
+1204 KYFTF
-1209 EKKSLDQSLREFLQ
+1209 EKKSLDQALREFLQ

-1273 HGQNMNRKMSCA
+1273 HGANINRKMSCA

-1302 DILKLLY
+1302 DVLKFLY

-1320 LDDDAGDLQQRG
+1320 LDEDAAELQQQQRS
-1332 NNALGNVGQNPFLDA
+1332 NNSAQGNVGQNPFLDP
-1347 PEVATAV
+1347 PELATAV

-1364 CCYDSSY
+1364 CCYDSSS

-1439 SDQAEYLFQTSD
+1439 ADQAEYLFQTSD
-1451 SKELHSWVE
+1451 SKELQSWVE

-1493 TKLMVKEQLESH
+1493 SKLMLKEQLESH
-1505 EVQLAQLEQELNEH
+1505 ELQLAQLEQELNEH

-1533 YKEKESYLQYELRR
+1533 YKEKESYLQYEIRR

-1553 ILSAKMLAD
+1553 ILSAKLLAD

-1569 ALQPTQAILDEEA
+1569 AQQPAQAAANDEEA
-1582 DTFPVGNSCSPTT
+1582 DTFPVGNTT
-1595 PPSINIQ
+1595 ACPPSTPQSISLQ
-1602 EQQQKEQQR
+1602 QPKEQQQQQQAPPTNRKEKKKK
-1611 QPHSSNRYSQQP
+1611 
-1623 RASGSS
+1623 
-1629 SSSSGG
+1629 
-1635 NVQQDIG
+1635 

>member
-1 MTEELKVVLRRSEQH
+1 MSEELKVVLRRSEQH
-16 SGFGFSLLGST
+16 SGFGFSLLGTT

-46 SVEAGDVILKVN
+46 AVEAGDVILKVN

-112 PNIYDYSSSH
+112 PNIYDYHSSST
-122 SANSSP
+122 NSSP
-128 NHRPNN
+128 NHRPNAGG
-134 SKVSSPAAA
+134 KGAATTPSQ
-143 SGLRFK
+143 SGLRYK

-167 GSTTTTTHTH
+167 GSTTTTTTATHTHSH

-191 ETTIQTTSSTITTS
+191 ETSITTS
-205 AAPTSPT
+205 TTNVVGLISPT
-212 GSDATSPTHRPS
+212 GSVGGVGGEATSPTFRPS
-224 RIPQARKCPAPKPV
+224 RIPQALTKCAVPKPV

-247 RPRSS
+247 RPRPS
-252 QIPTKASNGNGNG
+252 QIPTKAANGNGNG
-265 NGSAHNSQLPPQ
+265 NGHTAHLPPQ

-286 GSPVTRPRIST
+286 GSPVTRQRFAD
-297 EREPDT
+297 REP
-303 EREPEPNSAPPQS
+303 EREPEPNSAPPQP
-316 AKAPRFEAFMMTG
+316 AKAPRFEAYMMTG

-343 HLTTQAKKVDSLRDS
+343 PLPAQAKKVDSLRDS
-358 PIRQA
+358 P
-363 NSRMNGAL
+363 SRLVNPRINGAL

-399 REAKLQRKQQPQQ
+399 REAKLLQKQQ
-412 QQQHQ
+412 QQQHTYQQQ

-438 LMCEELERDEEGE
+438 LMCEELEPDEEAE
-451 YVLEEDSKHQ
+451 YVLEEDNKQQ
-461 RQRQHQQR
+461 RQRQQQQR

-474 QQQRYEYYQNDDE
+474 NQQRYEYYQNEDE
-487 LDEEQEQ
+487 LEEQE
-494 EVEAEAEAELERE
+494 EVEEERE

-524 MGRGDEDDSDRQCLV
+524 VGRGDDDDSDRQCLV
-539 EDDDDDDDAYDE
+539 DDDDDDDAYDD

-562 TNSLGSGSTK
+562 TNSLGSGSAK

-580 RAATRQQ
+580 RTATRQ
-587 QQRNRDAVDCAARM
+587 QQRNRDAVDCAGR
-601 PGYSASGSTSSTT
+601 SGSGSSSTT
-614 VKSEAAG
+614 VKSEAG
-621 GMGIPMGV
+621 
-629 GLGAANTSQDETSFS
+629 GLGLDETSFS

-671 SSLAPESSS
+671 SSLVPESSS
-680 GAAGVVVVRRHHN
+680 GAGAGAVVVRRHN

-747 SEDSQSTATTASS
+747 SEDSQ
-760 VATIVHNSSALNNN
+760 
-774 ENENSRNNNTAATTT
+774 
-789 TTIGNNN
+789 
-796 SSETE
+796 
-801 NETESECEGE
+801 
-811 GESSVTTATTATRTN
+811 
-826 KKMIGSNCSNKLNYI
+826 
-841 LCKKAS
+841 AS

-858 PLQPHQLQ
+858 PLQPHQLAALQRQ
-866 QIQQQQQQQQLH
+866 QQQQEQQFQQQQQQLH
-878 QQQQQ
+878 QQH
-883 QIILQQQQQQKQQQQ
+883 LQQQQQLQQQHQQQQ
-898 QQQQQQQFYGQQS
+898 QQQQLYGQQS

-921 SSPQHSAAG
+921 SSPQHSAVG

-950 ALGAMGGNGQ
+950 ALGLGSSSNGPM
-960 AADQQQQQLE
+960 AAVQQQQQ

-976 TASLQPPSGMSGL
+976 QVAHPPSGIPGL
-989 LACPG
+989 LSCPG
-994 TGNGGGGVG
+994 GGPGNNGGGGG
-1003 CGNDLSVSEAIS
+1003 IGGGGNNDQSVSEAIS

-1052 SDGAALQRQQLKQQ
+1052 SDAAAQQRQQLKQQ
-1066 LRAQQQQQRDR
+1066 LRAQQQQQRERERDR
-1077 DRDQSEHKV
+1077 DRDREQSEHKV

-1091 GMDNNG
+1091 GLDSNSSGSGNCTNG
-1097 GGGGGGSAA
+1097 
-1106 RSEDDVVTLTDEQPH
+1106 RSEEDVVTLTDEPLG
-1121 TTMSSGAGAGAQGTR
+1121 TMTVGMR

-1166 AIRLAKRLYSLDGF
+1166 AIRLAKRLHSLDGF

-1209 EKKSLDQSLREFLQ
+1209 EKKSLDQALREFLQ

-1302 DILKLLY
+1302 DVLKSLY

-1320 LDDDAGDLQQRG
+1320 LDEEAGDLQQQRA
-1332 NNALGNVGQNPFLDA
+1332 NNSALGNVGHNPFLDP
-1347 PEVATAV
+1347 PELATAV

-1364 CCYDSSY
+1364 CCYDSSF

-1439 SDQAEYLFQTSD
+1439 ADQAEYLFQTSD
-1451 SKELHSWVE
+1451 SKELQSWVE

-1493 TKLMVKEQLESH
+1493 SKLLLKEQLDSH
-1505 EVQLAQLEQELNEH
+1505 EVQLAQLDQELNEH
-1519 KKGPIPSKGLPLQN
+1519 KKGPIPSKGLALQN

-1569 ALQPTQAILDEEA
+1569 AQQPTPAALEEEA
-1582 DTFPVGNSCSPTT
+1582 DTFPVGTTTACPPPT
-1595 PPSINIQ
+1595 PQSINQ
-1602 EQQQKEQQR
+1602 KDQQKEQQ
-1611 QPHSSNRYSQQP
+1611 QQP
-1623 RASGSS
+1623 TNRKEKKKK
-1629 SSSSGG
+1629 
-1635 NVQQDIG
+1635 